1 MEREDFCWTKF
12 SHEHVTTI
20 SRIEAIRKIIDQEV
34 GLESCQPGITE
45 IEKRYDDL
53 YHDYI
58 DGKLKHRE
66 LYDLAQTL
74 DLDTD
79 AFFGKVRH
87 AWILANEPTF
97 VALNKR
103 AQKLTSFDEVQET
116 FEKFATD
123 EAMLNLKVGLS
134 EEQID
139 EERQKIQEQLN
150 AYRNMVFSYIMVTDD
165 WNEDFIKA
173 IRSIIDSDLVD
184 PYTINM
190 IVSAVSLSCSVFMDP
205 LKIGLLL
212 RLVKSADSCSVRERA
227 FVGFVFSVISNPA
240 ESDACWQAAAST
252 VIDDDFLAACVDL
265 QRQMRLCLTSKKDSK
280 EMMHSVVKTMFSTLT
295 HDLTEKLKDMGKVE
309 LDEFTVDGEDPDED
323 IQGAFNYML
332 NSEDIG
338 VDVYY
343 HQFAN
348 QKCFGH
354 FHSLYNWFVPFY
366 VRNSTLKSVR
376 VAMNQHR
383 NFVNNLLNGASMC
396 DTDLYS
402 VILSLNTT
410 SGEFIKA
417 LDADPEHLMLG
428 HDSYDAEEGE
438 EENEQNAEESVEE
451 ESDSAEAKDSEKVRL
466 LDSVMEREEDL
477 SEEEK
482 KKLAVRIRHRYVQD
496 LFRFYTLSPMRGTFE
511 NPFEM
516 QMKIPF
522 MTTGLFA
529 KPEYDKYR
537 LSLARF
543 SAKRGDYAFVSKI
556 LRNLEKYTDEEHM
569 MLALAYKSEE
579 KYDEALEHLY
589 VIKNTSPTY
598 KAATEL
604 KLEIEEEIKDPAA
617 LITLNCLIKEES
629 DESKQFKLKLKK
641 TDLLLK
647 LHHYKEA
654 LEWAFQMDEQ
664 YPKEEQVECRL
675 AFSLLFSESEG
686 DKNIDHAMALI
697 EPYLQNSD
705 DNEIRDIL
713 NSDMT
718 DMDKD
723 EKERMFMKML
733 SAMVSKVSKPQ
744 DHRWESMKFFYYGL
758 CVLVKKGGT
767 AAIRFLNEASG
778 HAAFSPKEDIDAL
791 GLLEMGDWLDNR
803 GIAPIELE
811 FITKK
816 VFEERKN
823 NKDGGE

>member
-1 MEREDFCWTKF
+1 MKREDFCWTKF

-34 GLESCQPGITE
+34 GLESCQPGIAE

-66 LYDLAQTL
+66 LYNLAQTL

-79 AFFGKVRH
+79 NFFGKVRH

-103 AQKLTSFDEVQET
+103 ALKLTSFDEVQET

-123 EAMLNLKVGLS
+123 EAMLNLKVGFS

-165 WNEDFIKA
+165 WNEDFILA

-190 IVSAVSLSCSVFMDP
+190 IVSAVSLSCSVFMVP
-205 LKIGLLL
+205 EKIGLLL
-212 RLVKSADSCSVRERA
+212 RLFKSAGSCSVRERA
-227 FVGFVFSVISNPA
+227 FVGFVFSVITNPA
-240 ESDACWQAAAST
+240 ESDACWRAAAAT
-252 VIDDDFLAACVDL
+252 VTDDVLLAACVDL

-280 EMMHSVVKTMFSTLT
+280 EMMHSVVKTMFSTFT
-295 HDLTEKLKDMGKVE
+295 QDLAEKLKDRGKVG
-309 LDEFTVDGEDPDED
+309 LDEFTADGEDSEEA

-376 VAMNQHR
+376 GVMNQHR
-383 NFVNNLLNGASMC
+383 NFVNNLLKGASMC

-402 VILSLNTT
+402 VILSLNNT
-410 SGEFIKA
+410 SKEFIKS
-417 LDADPEHLMLG
+417 LDVAPENMVSG
-428 HDSYDAEEGE
+428 PVFYDEEDE
-438 EENEQNAEESVEE
+438 VEKEQNTEESVEDE
-451 ESDSAEAKDSEKVRL
+451 TDSTEAKDSENVTL
-466 LDSVMEREEDL
+466 LDSVMEHEENL
-477 SEEEK
+477 SEEK
-482 KKLAVRIRHRYVQD
+482 KKKRAIRVRHRYVQD
-496 LFRFYTLSPMRGTFE
+496 LYRFYTLSPMRKAFD
-511 NPFEM
+511 NPFEV
-516 QMKIPF
+516 QKEIPF

-543 SAKRGDYAFVSKI
+543 SAKRGDFAFVSRI
-556 LRNLEKYTDEEHM
+556 LRNLSQYTEEEQM
-569 MLALAYKSEE
+569 MLALAYYSE
-579 KYDEALEHLY
+579 KNYSDALDY
-589 VIKNTSPTY
+589 VCDILEVNSKY
-598 KAATEL
+598 KAAYEL
-604 KLEIEEEIKDPAA
+604 KLKIEEKCEDENAFSTLDEIIKLETDKD
-617 LITLNCLIKEES
+617 
-629 DESKQFKLKLKK
+629 KQFKLQLKK
-641 TDLLLK
+641 IDLSLK
-647 LHHYKEA
+647 FHRFNEA
-654 LEWAFQMDEQ
+654 LQLAFLLDEQ
-664 YPKEEQVECRL
+664 HPKEEQIECRL
-675 AFSLLFSESEG
+675 AFSLLFTDSEG
-686 DKNIDHAMALI
+686 DKNIDRAMALI
-697 EPYLQNSD
+697 EPYIQKCQEDEMKKLLQAD
-705 DNEIRDIL
+705 LKDI
-713 NSDMT
+713 DQ
-718 DMDKD
+718 
-723 EKERMFMKML
+723 EHVEQMFMKML
-733 SAMVSKVSKPQ
+733 STMMKKVSHSV
-744 DHRWESMKFFYYGL
+744 DHRWESMKYFYYGL
-758 CVLVKKGGT
+758 CILVKEGGAVAVSYFDE
-767 AAIRFLNEASG
+767 AANY
-778 HAAFSPKEDIDAL
+778 AACFGGDVDEY
-791 GLLEMGDWLDNR
+791 GLLEMGEWLDKR

-811 FITKK
+811 FMTKK
-816 VFEERKN
+816 VTEERKN

>member
-1 MEREDFCWTKF
+1 MKREDFSWTKF
-12 SHEHVTTI
+12 SHENVTTI

-34 GLESCQPGITE
+34 GLESCQPGIAE

-227 FVGFVFSVISNPA
+227 FVGFVFSVITNPA

-252 VIDDDFLAACVDL
+252 VLDDDFLAACVDL

-309 LDEFTVDGEDPDED
+309 LDESTVDGEDPDED

-417 LDADPEHLMLG
+417 LDADPEHLMPG

-496 LFRFYTLSPMRGTFE
+496 LFRFYTLSPMRGTFD

-543 SAKRGDYAFVSKI
+543 SAKRGDFAFVSRI
-556 LRNLEKYTDEEHM
+556 LRNLSQYTEEEQM
-569 MLALAYKSEE
+569 MLALAYYSE
-579 KYDEALEHLY
+579 KNFSDALNY
-589 VIKNTSPTY
+589 VCDVLEVNSKY
-598 KAATEL
+598 KAAYEL
-604 KLEIEEEIKDPAA
+604 KLKIEEKCEDENAFS
-617 LITLNCLIKEES
+617 TLNEIIKLET
-629 DESKQFKLKLKK
+629 DKDKQFKLQLKK
-641 TDLLLK
+641 IDLALK
-647 LHHYKEA
+647 FHRFNEA
-654 LEWAFQMDEQ
+654 LQLAFLLDEQ
-664 YPKEEQVECRL
+664 YPKEEQIECRL
-675 AFSLLFSESEG
+675 AFSLLFTDSEG
-686 DKNIDHAMALI
+686 DKNIDRAMALI
-697 EPYLQNSD
+697 EPYIQKCQEDDMKKLLQAD
-705 DNEIRDIL
+705 L
-713 NSDMT
+713 K
-718 DMDKD
+718 DMDQ
-723 EKERMFMKML
+723 EHVEQMFMKML
-733 SAMVSKVSKPQ
+733 SAMMKKVSRSVDQ
-744 DHRWESMKFFYYGL
+744 RWESLKYFYYGL
-758 CVLVKKGGT
+758 CILVKEGGAVAVSYFDE
-767 AAIRFLNEASG
+767 AANY
-778 HAAFSPKEDIDAL
+778 AACFREDMDEY
-791 GLLEMGDWLDNR
+791 GLLEMGEWFDKR

-811 FITKK
+811 FMEKK
-816 VFEERKN
+816 VTEERKN
-823 NKDGGE
+823 NKDGGK

>member
-1 MEREDFCWTKF
+1 MKREDFCWTKF

-34 GLESCQPGITE
+34 GLESCQPGIAE

-66 LYDLAQTL
+66 LYNLAQTL

-79 AFFGKVRH
+79 NFFGKVRH

-103 AQKLTSFDEVQET
+103 ALKLTSFDEVQET

-123 EAMLNLKVGLS
+123 EAMLNLKVGFS

-165 WNEDFIKA
+165 WNEDFILA

-190 IVSAVSLSCSVFMDP
+190 IVSAVSLSCSVFMVP
-205 LKIGLLL
+205 EKIGLLL
-212 RLVKSADSCSVRERA
+212 RLFKSAGSCSVRERA
-227 FVGFVFSVISNPA
+227 FVGFVFSVITNPA
-240 ESDACWQAAAST
+240 ESDACWRAAAAT
-252 VIDDDFLAACVDL
+252 VTDDVLLAACVDL

-280 EMMHSVVKTMFSTLT
+280 EMMHSVVKTMFSTFT
-295 HDLTEKLKDMGKVE
+295 QDLAEKLKDRGKVG
-309 LDEFTVDGEDPDED
+309 LDEFTADGEDPEEA

-376 VAMNQHR
+376 GVMNQHR
-383 NFVNNLLNGASMC
+383 NFVNNLLKGASMC

-402 VILSLNTT
+402 VILSLNNT
-410 SGEFIKA
+410 SKEFIKS
-417 LDADPEHLMLG
+417 LDVAPENMVSG
-428 HDSYDAEEGE
+428 PVFYDEEDE
-438 EENEQNAEESVEE
+438 VEKVQNTEESVEDE
-451 ESDSAEAKDSEKVRL
+451 TDSTEAKDSENVTL
-466 LDSVMEREEDL
+466 LDSVMEHEENL
-477 SEEEK
+477 SEEK
-482 KKLAVRIRHRYVQD
+482 KKKRAIRVRHRYVQD
-496 LFRFYTLSPMRGTFE
+496 LYRFYTLSPMRKAFD
-511 NPFEM
+511 NPFEV
-516 QMKIPF
+516 QKEIPF

-543 SAKRGDYAFVSKI
+543 SAKRGDFAFVSRI
-556 LRNLEKYTDEEHM
+556 LRNLSQYTEEEQM
-569 MLALAYKSEE
+569 MLALAYYSE
-579 KYDEALEHLY
+579 KNYSDALDY
-589 VIKNTSPTY
+589 VCDILEVNSKY
-598 KAATEL
+598 KAAYEL
-604 KLEIEEEIKDPAA
+604 KLKIEEKCEDENAFSTLDEIIKLETDKD
-617 LITLNCLIKEES
+617 
-629 DESKQFKLKLKK
+629 KQFKLQLKK
-641 TDLLLK
+641 IDLSLK
-647 LHHYKEA
+647 FHRFNEA
-654 LEWAFQMDEQ
+654 LQLAFLLDEQ
-664 YPKEEQVECRL
+664 HPKEEQIECRL
-675 AFSLLFSESEG
+675 AFSLLFTDSEG
-686 DKNIDHAMALI
+686 DKNIDRAMALI
-697 EPYLQNSD
+697 EPYIQKCQEDEMKKLLQAD
-705 DNEIRDIL
+705 LKDI
-713 NSDMT
+713 DQ
-718 DMDKD
+718 
-723 EKERMFMKML
+723 EHVEQMFMKML
-733 SAMVSKVSKPQ
+733 STMMKKVSHSV
-744 DHRWESMKFFYYGL
+744 DHRWESMKYFYYGL
-758 CVLVKKGGT
+758 CILVKEGGAVAVSYFDE
-767 AAIRFLNEASG
+767 AANY
-778 HAAFSPKEDIDAL
+778 AACFGGDVDEY
-791 GLLEMGDWLDNR
+791 GLLEMGEWLDKR

-811 FITKK
+811 FMTKK
-816 VFEERKN
+816 VTEERKN

>member
-1 MEREDFCWTKF
+1 MKREDFCWTKF

-34 GLESCQPGITE
+34 GLESCQPGIAE

-66 LYDLAQTL
+66 LYNLAQTL

-79 AFFGKVRH
+79 NFFGKVRH

-103 AQKLTSFDEVQET
+103 ALKLTSFDEVQET

-123 EAMLNLKVGLS
+123 EAMLNLKVGFS

-165 WNEDFIKA
+165 WNEDFILA

-190 IVSAVSLSCSVFMDP
+190 IVSAVSLSCSVFMVP
-205 LKIGLLL
+205 EKIGLLL
-212 RLVKSADSCSVRERA
+212 RLFKSAGSCSVRERA
-227 FVGFVFSVISNPA
+227 FVGFVFSVITNPA
-240 ESDACWQAAAST
+240 ESDACWRAAAAT
-252 VIDDDFLAACVDL
+252 VTDDVLLAACVDL

-280 EMMHSVVKTMFSTLT
+280 EMMHSVVKTMFSTFT
-295 HDLTEKLKDMGKVE
+295 QDLAEKLKDRGKVG
-309 LDEFTVDGEDPDED
+309 LDEFTADGEDPEEA

-376 VAMNQHR
+376 GVMNRHR
-383 NFVNNLLNGASMC
+383 NFVNNLLKGASMC

-402 VILSLNTT
+402 VILSLNNT
-410 SGEFIKA
+410 SKEFIKS
-417 LDADPEHLMLG
+417 LDVAPENMVSG
-428 HDSYDAEEGE
+428 PVFYDEEDE
-438 EENEQNAEESVEE
+438 VEKEQNTEESVEDE
-451 ESDSAEAKDSEKVRL
+451 TDSTEAKDSENVTL
-466 LDSVMEREEDL
+466 LDSVMEHEENL
-477 SEEEK
+477 SEEK
-482 KKLAVRIRHRYVQD
+482 KKKRAIRVRHRYVQD
-496 LFRFYTLSPMRGTFE
+496 LYRFYTLSPMRKAFD
-511 NPFEM
+511 NPFEV
-516 QMKIPF
+516 QKEIPF

-543 SAKRGDYAFVSKI
+543 SAKRGDFAFVSRI
-556 LRNLEKYTDEEHM
+556 LRNLSQYTEEEQM
-569 MLALAYKSEE
+569 MLALAYYSE
-579 KYDEALEHLY
+579 KNYSDALDY
-589 VIKNTSPTY
+589 VCDILEVNSKY
-598 KAATEL
+598 KAAYEL
-604 KLEIEEEIKDPAA
+604 KLKIEEKCEDENAFSTLDEIIKLETDKD
-617 LITLNCLIKEES
+617 
-629 DESKQFKLKLKK
+629 KQFKLQLKK
-641 TDLLLK
+641 IDLSLK
-647 LHHYKEA
+647 FHRFNEA
-654 LEWAFQMDEQ
+654 LQLAFLLDEQ
-664 YPKEEQVECRL
+664 HPKEEQIECRL
-675 AFSLLFSESEG
+675 AFSLLFTDSEG
-686 DKNIDHAMALI
+686 DKNIDRAMALI
-697 EPYLQNSD
+697 EPYIQKCQEDEMKKLLQAD
-705 DNEIRDIL
+705 LKDI
-713 NSDMT
+713 DQ
-718 DMDKD
+718 
-723 EKERMFMKML
+723 EHVEQMFMKML
-733 SAMVSKVSKPQ
+733 STMMKKVSHSV
-744 DHRWESMKFFYYGL
+744 DHRWESMKYFYYGL
-758 CVLVKKGGT
+758 CILVKEGGAVAVSYFDE
-767 AAIRFLNEASG
+767 AANY
-778 HAAFSPKEDIDAL
+778 AACFGGDVDEY
-791 GLLEMGDWLDNR
+791 GLLEMGEWLDKR

-811 FITKK
+811 FMTKK
-816 VFEERKN
+816 VTEERKN

>member
-1 MEREDFCWTKF
+1 MKREDFCWTKF

-34 GLESCQPGITE
+34 GLESCQPGIAE

-66 LYDLAQTL
+66 LYNLAQTL

-79 AFFGKVRH
+79 NFFGKVRH

-103 AQKLTSFDEVQET
+103 ALKLTSFDEVQET

-123 EAMLNLKVGLS
+123 EAMLNLKVGFS

-165 WNEDFIKA
+165 WNEDFILA

-190 IVSAVSLSCSVFMDP
+190 IVSAVSLSCSVFMVP
-205 LKIGLLL
+205 EKIGLLL
-212 RLVKSADSCSVRERA
+212 RLFKSAGSCSVRERA
-227 FVGFVFSVISNPA
+227 FVGFVFSVITNPA
-240 ESDACWQAAAST
+240 ESDACWRAAAAT
-252 VIDDDFLAACVDL
+252 VTDDVLLAACVDL

-280 EMMHSVVKTMFSTLT
+280 EMMHSVVKTMFSTFT
-295 HDLTEKLKDMGKVE
+295 QDLAEKLKDRGKVG
-309 LDEFTVDGEDPDED
+309 LDEFTADGEDPEEA

-376 VAMNQHR
+376 GVMNQHR
-383 NFVNNLLNGASMC
+383 NFVNNLLKGASMC

-402 VILSLNTT
+402 VILSLNNT
-410 SGEFIKA
+410 SKEFIKS
-417 LDADPEHLMLG
+417 LDVAPENMVSG
-428 HDSYDAEEGE
+428 PVFYDEEDE
-438 EENEQNAEESVEE
+438 VEKEQNTEESVEDE
-451 ESDSAEAKDSEKVRL
+451 TDSTEAKDSENVTL
-466 LDSVMEREEDL
+466 LDSVMEHEENL
-477 SEEEK
+477 SEEK
-482 KKLAVRIRHRYVQD
+482 KKKRAIRVRHRYVQD
-496 LFRFYTLSPMRGTFE
+496 LYRFYTLSPMRKAFD
-511 NPFEM
+511 NPFEV
-516 QMKIPF
+516 QKEIPF
-522 MTTGLFA
+522 MTMGLFA

-543 SAKRGDYAFVSKI
+543 SAKRGDFAFVSRI
-556 LRNLEKYTDEEHM
+556 LRNLSQYTEEEQM
-569 MLALAYKSEE
+569 MLALAYYSE
-579 KYDEALEHLY
+579 KNYSDALDY
-589 VIKNTSPTY
+589 VCDILEVNSKY
-598 KAATEL
+598 KAAYEL
-604 KLEIEEEIKDPAA
+604 KLKIEEKCEDENAFSTLDEIIKLETDKD
-617 LITLNCLIKEES
+617 
-629 DESKQFKLKLKK
+629 KQFKLQLKK
-641 TDLLLK
+641 IDLSLK
-647 LHHYKEA
+647 FHRFNEA
-654 LEWAFQMDEQ
+654 LQLAFLLDEQ
-664 YPKEEQVECRL
+664 HPKEEQIECRL
-675 AFSLLFSESEG
+675 AFSLLFTDSEG
-686 DKNIDHAMALI
+686 DKNIDRAMALI
-697 EPYLQNSD
+697 EPYIQKCQEDEMKKLLQAD
-705 DNEIRDIL
+705 LKDI
-713 NSDMT
+713 DQ
-718 DMDKD
+718 
-723 EKERMFMKML
+723 EHVEQMFMKML
-733 SAMVSKVSKPQ
+733 STMMKKVSHSV
-744 DHRWESMKFFYYGL
+744 DHRWESMKYFYYGL
-758 CVLVKKGGT
+758 CILVKEGGAVAVSYFDE
-767 AAIRFLNEASG
+767 AANY
-778 HAAFSPKEDIDAL
+778 AACFGGDVDEY
-791 GLLEMGDWLDNR
+791 GLLEMGEWLDKR

-811 FITKK
+811 FMTKK
-816 VFEERKN
+816 VTEERKN

>member
-1 MEREDFCWTKF
+1 MKREDFCWTKF

-34 GLESCQPGITE
+34 GLESCQPGIAE

-66 LYDLAQTL
+66 LYNLAQTL

-79 AFFGKVRH
+79 NFFGKVRH

-103 AQKLTSFDEVQET
+103 ALKLTSFDEVQET

-123 EAMLNLKVGLS
+123 EAMLNLKVGFS

-165 WNEDFIKA
+165 WNEDFILA

-190 IVSAVSLSCSVFMDP
+190 IVSAVSLSCSVFMVP
-205 LKIGLLL
+205 EKIGLLL
-212 RLVKSADSCSVRERA
+212 RLFKSAGSCSVRERA
-227 FVGFVFSVISNPA
+227 FVGFVFSVITNPA
-240 ESDACWQAAAST
+240 ESDACWRAAAAT
-252 VIDDDFLAACVDL
+252 VTDDVLLAACVDL

-280 EMMHSVVKTMFSTLT
+280 EMMHSVVKTMFSTFT
-295 HDLTEKLKDMGKVE
+295 QDLAEKLKDMGKVG
-309 LDEFTVDGEDPDED
+309 LDEFTADGEDPEEA

-376 VAMNQHR
+376 GVMNQHR
-383 NFVNNLLNGASMC
+383 NFVNNLLKGASMC

-402 VILSLNTT
+402 VILSLNNT
-410 SGEFIKA
+410 SKEFIKS
-417 LDADPEHLMLG
+417 LDVAPENMVSG
-428 HDSYDAEEGE
+428 PVFYDEEDE
-438 EENEQNAEESVEE
+438 VEKEQNTEESVEDE
-451 ESDSAEAKDSEKVRL
+451 TDSTEAKDSENVTL
-466 LDSVMEREEDL
+466 LDSVMEHEENL
-477 SEEEK
+477 SEEK
-482 KKLAVRIRHRYVQD
+482 KKKRAIRVRHRYVQD
-496 LFRFYTLSPMRGTFE
+496 LYRFYTLSPMRKAFD
-511 NPFEM
+511 NPFEV
-516 QMKIPF
+516 QKEIPF

-543 SAKRGDYAFVSKI
+543 SAKRGDFAFVSRI
-556 LRNLEKYTDEEHM
+556 LRNLSQYTEEEQM
-569 MLALAYKSEE
+569 MLALAYYSE
-579 KYDEALEHLY
+579 KNYSDALDY
-589 VIKNTSPTY
+589 VCDILEVNSKY
-598 KAATEL
+598 KAAYEL
-604 KLEIEEEIKDPAA
+604 KLKIEEKCEDENAFSTLDEIIKLETDKD
-617 LITLNCLIKEES
+617 
-629 DESKQFKLKLKK
+629 KQFKLQLKK
-641 TDLLLK
+641 IDLSLK
-647 LHHYKEA
+647 FHRFNEA
-654 LEWAFQMDEQ
+654 LQLAFLLDEQ
-664 YPKEEQVECRL
+664 HPKEEQIECRL
-675 AFSLLFSESEG
+675 AFSLLFTDSEG
-686 DKNIDHAMALI
+686 DKNIDRAMALI
-697 EPYLQNSD
+697 EPYIQKCQEDEMKKLLQAD
-705 DNEIRDIL
+705 LKDI
-713 NSDMT
+713 DQ
-718 DMDKD
+718 
-723 EKERMFMKML
+723 EHVEQMFMKML
-733 SAMVSKVSKPQ
+733 STMMKKVSHSV
-744 DHRWESMKFFYYGL
+744 DHRWESMKYFYYGL
-758 CVLVKKGGT
+758 CILVKEGGAVAVSYFDE
-767 AAIRFLNEASG
+767 AANY
-778 HAAFSPKEDIDAL
+778 AACFGGDVDEY
-791 GLLEMGDWLDNR
+791 GLLEMGEWLDKR

-811 FITKK
+811 FMTKK
-816 VFEERKN
+816 VTEERKN

>member
-1 MEREDFCWTKF
+1 MKREDFCWTKF

-34 GLESCQPGITE
+34 GLESCQPGIAE

-66 LYDLAQTL
+66 LYNLAQTL

-79 AFFGKVRH
+79 NFFGKVRH

-103 AQKLTSFDEVQET
+103 ALKLTSFDEVQET

-123 EAMLNLKVGLS
+123 EAMLNLKVGFS

-165 WNEDFIKA
+165 WNEDFILA

-190 IVSAVSLSCSVFMDP
+190 IVSAVSLSCSVFMVP
-205 LKIGLLL
+205 EKIGLLL
-212 RLVKSADSCSVRERA
+212 RLFKSAGSCSVRERA
-227 FVGFVFSVISNPA
+227 FVGFVFSVITNPA
-240 ESDACWQAAAST
+240 ESDACWRAAAAT
-252 VIDDDFLAACVDL
+252 VTDDVLLAACVDL

-280 EMMHSVVKTMFSTLT
+280 EMMHSVVKTMFSTFT
-295 HDLTEKLKDMGKVE
+295 QDLAEKLKDRGKVG
-309 LDEFTVDGEDPDED
+309 LDEFTADGEDPEEA

-376 VAMNQHR
+376 GVMNQHR
-383 NFVNNLLNGASMC
+383 NFVNNLLKGASMC

-402 VILSLNTT
+402 VILSLNNT
-410 SGEFIKA
+410 SKEFIKS
-417 LDADPEHLMLG
+417 LDVAPENMVSG
-428 HDSYDAEEGE
+428 PVFYDEEDE
-438 EENEQNAEESVEE
+438 VEKEQNTEESVEDE
-451 ESDSAEAKDSEKVRL
+451 TDSTEAKDSENVTL
-466 LDSVMEREEDL
+466 LDSVMEHEENL
-477 SEEEK
+477 SEEK
-482 KKLAVRIRHRYVQD
+482 KKKRAIRVRHRYVQD
-496 LFRFYTLSPMRGTFE
+496 LYRFYTLSPMRKAFD
-511 NPFEM
+511 NPFEV
-516 QMKIPF
+516 QKEIPF

-543 SAKRGDYAFVSKI
+543 SAKRGDFAFVSRI
-556 LRNLEKYTDEEHM
+556 LRNLSQYTEEEQM
-569 MLALAYKSEE
+569 MLALAYYSE
-579 KYDEALEHLY
+579 KNYSDALDY
-589 VIKNTSPTY
+589 VCDILEVNSKY
-598 KAATEL
+598 KAAYEL
-604 KLEIEEEIKDPAA
+604 KLKIEEKCEDENAFSTLDEIIKLETDKD
-617 LITLNCLIKEES
+617 
-629 DESKQFKLKLKK
+629 KQFKLQLKK
-641 TDLLLK
+641 IDLSLK
-647 LHHYKEA
+647 FHRFNEA
-654 LEWAFQMDEQ
+654 LQLAFLLDDQH
-664 YPKEEQVECRL
+664 PKEEQIECRL
-675 AFSLLFSESEG
+675 AFSLLFTDSEG
-686 DKNIDHAMALI
+686 DKNIDRAMALI
-697 EPYLQNSD
+697 EPYIQKCQEDEMKKLLQAD
-705 DNEIRDIL
+705 LKDI
-713 NSDMT
+713 DQ
-718 DMDKD
+718 
-723 EKERMFMKML
+723 EHVEQMFMKML
-733 SAMVSKVSKPQ
+733 STMMKKVSHSV
-744 DHRWESMKFFYYGL
+744 DHRWESMKYFYYGL
-758 CVLVKKGGT
+758 CILVKEGGAVAVSYFDE
-767 AAIRFLNEASG
+767 AANY
-778 HAAFSPKEDIDAL
+778 AACFGGDVDEY
-791 GLLEMGDWLDNR
+791 GLLEMGEWLDKR

-811 FITKK
+811 FMTKK
-816 VFEERKN
+816 VTEERKN

>member
-1 MEREDFCWTKF
+1 MKREDFCWTKF

-34 GLESCQPGITE
+34 GLESCQPGIAE

-66 LYDLAQTL
+66 LYNLAQTL

-79 AFFGKVRH
+79 NFFGKVRH

-103 AQKLTSFDEVQET
+103 ALKLTSFDEVQET

-123 EAMLNLKVGLS
+123 EAMLNLKVGFS

-165 WNEDFIKA
+165 WNEDFILA

-190 IVSAVSLSCSVFMDP
+190 IVSAVSLSCSVFMVP
-205 LKIGLLL
+205 EKIGLLL
-212 RLVKSADSCSVRERA
+212 RLFKFAGSCSVRERA
-227 FVGFVFSVISNPA
+227 FVGFVFSVITNPA
-240 ESDACWQAAAST
+240 ESDACWRAAAAT
-252 VIDDDFLAACVDL
+252 VTDDVLLAACVDL

-280 EMMHSVVKTMFSTLT
+280 EMMHSVVKTMFSTFT
-295 HDLTEKLKDMGKVE
+295 QDLAEKLKDRGKVG
-309 LDEFTVDGEDPDED
+309 LDEFTADGEDPEEA

-376 VAMNQHR
+376 GVMNQHR
-383 NFVNNLLNGASMC
+383 NFVNNLLKGASMC

-402 VILSLNTT
+402 VILSLNNT
-410 SGEFIKA
+410 SKEFIKS
-417 LDADPEHLMLG
+417 LDVAPENMVSG
-428 HDSYDAEEGE
+428 PVFYDEEDE
-438 EENEQNAEESVEE
+438 VEKEQNTEESVEDE
-451 ESDSAEAKDSEKVRL
+451 TDSTEAKDSENVTL
-466 LDSVMEREEDL
+466 LDSVMEHEENL
-477 SEEEK
+477 SEEK
-482 KKLAVRIRHRYVQD
+482 KKKRAIRVRHRYVQD
-496 LFRFYTLSPMRGTFE
+496 LYRFYTLSPMRKAFD
-511 NPFEM
+511 NPFEV
-516 QMKIPF
+516 QKEIPF

-543 SAKRGDYAFVSKI
+543 SAKRGDFAFVSRI
-556 LRNLEKYTDEEHM
+556 LRNLSQYTEEEQM
-569 MLALAYKSEE
+569 MLALAYYSE
-579 KYDEALEHLY
+579 KNYSDALDY
-589 VIKNTSPTY
+589 VCDILEVNSKY
-598 KAATEL
+598 KAAYEL
-604 KLEIEEEIKDPAA
+604 KLKIEEKCEDENAFSTLDEIIKLETDKD
-617 LITLNCLIKEES
+617 
-629 DESKQFKLKLKK
+629 KQFKLQLKK
-641 TDLLLK
+641 IDLSLK
-647 LHHYKEA
+647 FHRFNEA
-654 LEWAFQMDEQ
+654 LQLAFLLDEQ
-664 YPKEEQVECRL
+664 HPKEEQIECRL
-675 AFSLLFSESEG
+675 AFSLLFTDSEG
-686 DKNIDHAMALI
+686 DKNIDRAMALI
-697 EPYLQNSD
+697 EPYIQKCQEDEMKKLLQAD
-705 DNEIRDIL
+705 LKDI
-713 NSDMT
+713 DQ
-718 DMDKD
+718 
-723 EKERMFMKML
+723 EHVEQMFMKML
-733 SAMVSKVSKPQ
+733 STMMKKVSHSV
-744 DHRWESMKFFYYGL
+744 DHRWESMKYFYYGL
-758 CVLVKKGGT
+758 CILVKEGGAVAVSYFDE
-767 AAIRFLNEASG
+767 AANY
-778 HAAFSPKEDIDAL
+778 AACFGGDVDEY
-791 GLLEMGDWLDNR
+791 GLLEMGEWLDKR
-803 GIAPIELE
+803 GIASIELE
-811 FITKK
+811 FMTKK
-816 VFEERKN
+816 VTEERKN

>member
-1 MEREDFCWTKF
+1 MKREDFCWTKF

-34 GLESCQPGITE
+34 GLESCQPGIAE

-66 LYDLAQTL
+66 LYNLAQTL

-79 AFFGKVRH
+79 NFFGKVRH

-103 AQKLTSFDEVQET
+103 ALKLTSFDEVQET

-123 EAMLNLKVGLS
+123 EAMLNLKVGFS

-165 WNEDFIKA
+165 WNEDFILA

-190 IVSAVSLSCSVFMDP
+190 IVSAVSLSCSVFMVP
-205 LKIGLLL
+205 EKIGLLL
-212 RLVKSADSCSVRERA
+212 RLFKSAGSCSVRERA
-227 FVGFVFSVISNPA
+227 FVGFVFSVITNPA
-240 ESDACWQAAAST
+240 ESDACWRAAAAT
-252 VIDDDFLAACVDL
+252 VTYDVLLAACVDL

-280 EMMHSVVKTMFSTLT
+280 EMMHSVVKTMFSTFT
-295 HDLTEKLKDMGKVE
+295 QDLAEKLKDRGKVG
-309 LDEFTVDGEDPDED
+309 LDEFTADGEDPEEA

-376 VAMNQHR
+376 GVMNQHR
-383 NFVNNLLNGASMC
+383 NFVNNLLKGASMC

-402 VILSLNTT
+402 VILSLNNT
-410 SGEFIKA
+410 SKEFIKS
-417 LDADPEHLMLG
+417 LDVAPENMVSG
-428 HDSYDAEEGE
+428 PVFYDEEDE
-438 EENEQNAEESVEE
+438 VEKEQNTEESVEDE
-451 ESDSAEAKDSEKVRL
+451 TDSTEAKDSENVTL
-466 LDSVMEREEDL
+466 LDSVMEHEENL
-477 SEEEK
+477 SEEK
-482 KKLAVRIRHRYVQD
+482 KKKRAIRVRHRYVQD
-496 LFRFYTLSPMRGTFE
+496 LYRFYTLSPMRKAFD
-511 NPFEM
+511 NPFEV
-516 QMKIPF
+516 QKEIPF

-543 SAKRGDYAFVSKI
+543 SAKRGDFAFVSRI
-556 LRNLEKYTDEEHM
+556 LRNLSQYTEEEQM
-569 MLALAYKSEE
+569 MLALAYYSE
-579 KYDEALEHLY
+579 KNYSDALDY
-589 VIKNTSPTY
+589 VCDILEVNSKY
-598 KAATEL
+598 KAAYEL
-604 KLEIEEEIKDPAA
+604 KLKIEEKCEDENAFSTLDEIIKLETDKD
-617 LITLNCLIKEES
+617 
-629 DESKQFKLKLKK
+629 KQFKLQLKK
-641 TDLLLK
+641 IDLSLK
-647 LHHYKEA
+647 FHRFNEA
-654 LEWAFQMDEQ
+654 LQLAFLLDEQ
-664 YPKEEQVECRL
+664 HPKEEQIECRL
-675 AFSLLFSESEG
+675 AFSLLFTDSEG
-686 DKNIDHAMALI
+686 DKNIDRAMALI
-697 EPYLQNSD
+697 EPYIQKCQEDEMKKLLQAD
-705 DNEIRDIL
+705 LKDI
-713 NSDMT
+713 DQ
-718 DMDKD
+718 
-723 EKERMFMKML
+723 EHVEQMFMKML
-733 SAMVSKVSKPQ
+733 STMMKKVSHSV
-744 DHRWESMKFFYYGL
+744 DHRWESMKYFYYGL
-758 CVLVKKGGT
+758 CILVKEGGAVAVSYFDE
-767 AAIRFLNEASG
+767 AANY
-778 HAAFSPKEDIDAL
+778 AACFGGDVDEY
-791 GLLEMGDWLDNR
+791 GLLEMGEWLDKR

-811 FITKK
+811 FMTKK
-816 VFEERKN
+816 VTEERKN

>member
-1 MEREDFCWTKF
+1 MKREDFCWTKF
-12 SHEHVTTI
+12 SHEYVTTI

-34 GLESCQPGITE
+34 GLESCQPGIAE

-66 LYDLAQTL
+66 LYNLAQTL

-79 AFFGKVRH
+79 NFFGKVRH

-103 AQKLTSFDEVQET
+103 ALKLTSFDEVQET

-123 EAMLNLKVGLS
+123 EAMLNLKVGFS

-165 WNEDFIKA
+165 WNEDFILA

-190 IVSAVSLSCSVFMDP
+190 IVSAVSLSCSVFMVP
-205 LKIGLLL
+205 EKIGLLL
-212 RLVKSADSCSVRERA
+212 RLFKSAGSCSVRERA
-227 FVGFVFSVISNPA
+227 FVGFVFSVITNPA
-240 ESDACWQAAAST
+240 ESDACWRAAAAT
-252 VIDDDFLAACVDL
+252 VTDDVLLAACVDL

-280 EMMHSVVKTMFSTLT
+280 EMMHSVVKTMFSTFT
-295 HDLTEKLKDMGKVE
+295 QDLAEKLKDRGKVG
-309 LDEFTVDGEDPDED
+309 LDEFTADGEDPEEA

-376 VAMNQHR
+376 GVMNQHR
-383 NFVNNLLNGASMC
+383 NFVNNLLKGASMC

-402 VILSLNTT
+402 VILSLNNT
-410 SGEFIKA
+410 SKEFIKS
-417 LDADPEHLMLG
+417 LDVAPENMVSG
-428 HDSYDAEEGE
+428 PVFYDEEDE
-438 EENEQNAEESVEE
+438 VEKEQNTEESVEDE
-451 ESDSAEAKDSEKVRL
+451 TDSTEAKDSENVTL
-466 LDSVMEREEDL
+466 LDSVMEHEENL
-477 SEEEK
+477 SEEK
-482 KKLAVRIRHRYVQD
+482 KKKRAIRVRHRYVQD
-496 LFRFYTLSPMRGTFE
+496 LYRFYTLSPMRKAFD
-511 NPFEM
+511 NPFEV
-516 QMKIPF
+516 QKEIPF
-522 MTTGLFA
+522 MATGLFA

-543 SAKRGDYAFVSKI
+543 SAKRGDFAFVSRI
-556 LRNLEKYTDEEHM
+556 LRNLSQYTEEEQM
-569 MLALAYKSEE
+569 MLALAYYSE
-579 KYDEALEHLY
+579 KNYSDALDY
-589 VIKNTSPTY
+589 VCDILEVNSKY
-598 KAATEL
+598 KAAYEL
-604 KLEIEEEIKDPAA
+604 KLKIEEKCEDENAFSTLDEIIKLETDKD
-617 LITLNCLIKEES
+617 
-629 DESKQFKLKLKK
+629 KQFKLQLKK
-641 TDLLLK
+641 IDLSLK
-647 LHHYKEA
+647 FHRFNEA
-654 LEWAFQMDEQ
+654 LQLAFLLDEQ
-664 YPKEEQVECRL
+664 HPKEEQIECRL
-675 AFSLLFSESEG
+675 AFSLLFTDSEG
-686 DKNIDHAMALI
+686 DKNIDRAMALI
-697 EPYLQNSD
+697 EPYIQKCQEDEMKKLLQAD
-705 DNEIRDIL
+705 LKDI
-713 NSDMT
+713 DQ
-718 DMDKD
+718 
-723 EKERMFMKML
+723 EHVEQMFMKML
-733 SAMVSKVSKPQ
+733 STMMKKVSHSV
-744 DHRWESMKFFYYGL
+744 DHRWESMKYFYYGL
-758 CVLVKKGGT
+758 CILVKEGGAVAVSYFDE
-767 AAIRFLNEASG
+767 AANY
-778 HAAFSPKEDIDAL
+778 AACFGGDVDEY
-791 GLLEMGDWLDNR
+791 GLLEMGEWLDKR

-811 FITKK
+811 FMTKK
-816 VFEERKN
+816 VTEERKN

>member
-1 MEREDFCWTKF
+1 MKREDFCWTKF

-34 GLESCQPGITE
+34 GLESCQPGIAE

-66 LYDLAQTL
+66 LYNLAQTL

-79 AFFGKVRH
+79 NFFGKVRH

-103 AQKLTSFDEVQET
+103 ALKLTSFDEVQET

-123 EAMLNLKVGLS
+123 EAMLNLKVGFS

-165 WNEDFIKA
+165 WNEDFILA

-190 IVSAVSLSCSVFMDP
+190 IVSAVSLSCSVFMVP
-205 LKIGLLL
+205 EKIGLLL
-212 RLVKSADSCSVRERA
+212 RLFKSAGSCSVRERA
-227 FVGFVFSVISNPA
+227 FVGFVFSVITNPA
-240 ESDACWQAAAST
+240 ESDACWRAAAAT
-252 VIDDDFLAACVDL
+252 VTDDVLLAACVDL

-280 EMMHSVVKTMFSTLT
+280 EMMHSVVKTMFSTFT
-295 HDLTEKLKDMGKVE
+295 QDLAEKLKDRGKVG
-309 LDEFTVDGEDPDED
+309 LDEFTADGEDPEEA

-376 VAMNQHR
+376 GLMNQHR
-383 NFVNNLLNGASMC
+383 NFVNNLLKGASMC

-402 VILSLNTT
+402 VILSLNNT
-410 SGEFIKA
+410 SKEFIKS
-417 LDADPEHLMLG
+417 LDVAPENMVSG
-428 HDSYDAEEGE
+428 PVFYDEEDE
-438 EENEQNAEESVEE
+438 VEKEQNTEESVEDE
-451 ESDSAEAKDSEKVRL
+451 TDSTEAKDSENVTL
-466 LDSVMEREEDL
+466 LDSVMEHEENL
-477 SEEEK
+477 SEEK
-482 KKLAVRIRHRYVQD
+482 KKKRAIRVRHRYVQD
-496 LFRFYTLSPMRGTFE
+496 LYRFYTLSPMRKAFD
-511 NPFEM
+511 NPFEV
-516 QMKIPF
+516 QKEIPF

-543 SAKRGDYAFVSKI
+543 SAKRGDFAFVSRI
-556 LRNLEKYTDEEHM
+556 LRNLSQYTEEEQM
-569 MLALAYKSEE
+569 MLALAYYSE
-579 KYDEALEHLY
+579 KNYSDALDY
-589 VIKNTSPTY
+589 VCDILEVNSKY
-598 KAATEL
+598 KAAYEL
-604 KLEIEEEIKDPAA
+604 KLKIEEKCEDENAFSTLDEIIKLETDKD
-617 LITLNCLIKEES
+617 
-629 DESKQFKLKLKK
+629 KQFKLQLKK
-641 TDLLLK
+641 IDLSLK
-647 LHHYKEA
+647 FHRFNEA
-654 LEWAFQMDEQ
+654 LQLAFLLDEQ
-664 YPKEEQVECRL
+664 HPKEEQIECRL
-675 AFSLLFSESEG
+675 AFSLLFTDSEG
-686 DKNIDHAMALI
+686 DKNIDRAMALI
-697 EPYLQNSD
+697 EPYIQKCQEDEMKKLLQAD
-705 DNEIRDIL
+705 L
-713 NSDMT
+713 
-718 DMDKD
+718 KD
-723 EKERMFMKML
+723 LDQEHVEQMFMKML
-733 SAMVSKVSKPQ
+733 STMMKKVSHSV
-744 DHRWESMKFFYYGL
+744 DHRWESMKYFYYGL
-758 CVLVKKGGT
+758 CILVKEGGAVAVSYFDE
-767 AAIRFLNEASG
+767 AANY
-778 HAAFSPKEDIDAL
+778 AACFGGDVDEY
-791 GLLEMGDWLDNR
+791 GLLEMGEWLDKR

-811 FITKK
+811 FMTKK
-816 VFEERKN
+816 VTEERKN

>member
-1 MEREDFCWTKF
+1 MKREDFSWTKF

-34 GLESCQPGITE
+34 GLESCQPGIAE

-66 LYDLAQTL
+66 LYNLAQTL

-79 AFFGKVRH
+79 NFFGKVRH

-103 AQKLTSFDEVQET
+103 ALKLTSFDEVQET

-123 EAMLNLKVGLS
+123 EAMLNLKVGFS

-165 WNEDFIKA
+165 WNEDFILA

-190 IVSAVSLSCSVFMDP
+190 IVSAVSLSCSVFMVP
-205 LKIGLLL
+205 EKIGLLL
-212 RLVKSADSCSVRERA
+212 RLFKSAGSCSVRERA
-227 FVGFVFSVISNPA
+227 FVGFVFSVITNPA
-240 ESDACWQAAAST
+240 ESDACWRAAAAT
-252 VIDDDFLAACVDL
+252 VTDDVLLAACVDL

-280 EMMHSVVKTMFSTLT
+280 EMMHSVVKTMFSTFT
-295 HDLTEKLKDMGKVE
+295 QDLAEKLKDRGKVG
-309 LDEFTVDGEDPDED
+309 LDEFTADGEDPEEA

-376 VAMNQHR
+376 GVMNQHR
-383 NFVNNLLNGASMC
+383 NFVNNLLKGASMC

-402 VILSLNTT
+402 VILSLNNT
-410 SGEFIKA
+410 SKEFIKS
-417 LDADPEHLMLG
+417 LDVAPENMVSG
-428 HDSYDAEEGE
+428 PVFYDEEDE
-438 EENEQNAEESVEE
+438 VEKEQNTEESVEDE
-451 ESDSAEAKDSEKVRL
+451 TDSTEAKDSENVTL
-466 LDSVMEREEDL
+466 LDSVMEHEENL
-477 SEEEK
+477 SEEK
-482 KKLAVRIRHRYVQD
+482 KKKRAIRVRHRYVQD
-496 LFRFYTLSPMRGTFE
+496 LYRFYTLSPMRKAFD
-511 NPFEM
+511 NPFEV
-516 QMKIPF
+516 QKEIPF

-543 SAKRGDYAFVSKI
+543 SAKRGDFAFVSRI
-556 LRNLEKYTDEEHM
+556 LRNLSQYTEEEQM
-569 MLALAYKSEE
+569 MLALAYYSE
-579 KYDEALEHLY
+579 KNYSDALDY
-589 VIKNTSPTY
+589 VCDILEVNSKY
-598 KAATEL
+598 KAAYEL
-604 KLEIEEEIKDPAA
+604 KLKIEEKCEDENAFSTLDEIIKLETDKD
-617 LITLNCLIKEES
+617 
-629 DESKQFKLKLKK
+629 KQFKLQLKK
-641 TDLLLK
+641 IDLSLK
-647 LHHYKEA
+647 FHRFNEA
-654 LEWAFQMDEQ
+654 LQLAFLLDEQ
-664 YPKEEQVECRL
+664 HPKEEQIECRL
-675 AFSLLFSESEG
+675 AFSLLFTDSEG
-686 DKNIDHAMALI
+686 DKNIDRAMALI
-697 EPYLQNSD
+697 EPYIQKCQEDEMKKLLQAD
-705 DNEIRDIL
+705 LKDI
-713 NSDMT
+713 DQ
-718 DMDKD
+718 
-723 EKERMFMKML
+723 EHVEQMFMKML
-733 SAMVSKVSKPQ
+733 STMMKKVSHSV
-744 DHRWESMKFFYYGL
+744 DHRWESMKYFYYGL
-758 CVLVKKGGT
+758 CILVKEGGAVAVSYFDE
-767 AAIRFLNEASG
+767 AANY
-778 HAAFSPKEDIDAL
+778 AACFGGDVDEY
-791 GLLEMGDWLDNR
+791 GLLEMGEWLDKR

-811 FITKK
+811 FMTKK
-816 VFEERKN
+816 VTEERKN

>member
-1 MEREDFCWTKF
+1 MKREDFCWTKF

-34 GLESCQPGITE
+34 GLESCQPGIAE

-66 LYDLAQTL
+66 LYNLAQTL

-79 AFFGKVRH
+79 NFLGKVRH

-103 AQKLTSFDEVQET
+103 ALKLTSFDEVQET

-123 EAMLNLKVGLS
+123 EAMLNLKVGFS

-165 WNEDFIKA
+165 WNEDFILA

-190 IVSAVSLSCSVFMDP
+190 IVSAVSLSCSVFMVP
-205 LKIGLLL
+205 EKIGLLL
-212 RLVKSADSCSVRERA
+212 RLFKSAGSCSVRERA
-227 FVGFVFSVISNPA
+227 FVGFVFSVITNPA
-240 ESDACWQAAAST
+240 ESDACWRAAAAT
-252 VIDDDFLAACVDL
+252 VTDDVLLAACVDL

-280 EMMHSVVKTMFSTLT
+280 EMMHSVVKTMFSTFT
-295 HDLTEKLKDMGKVE
+295 QDLAEKLKDRGKVG
-309 LDEFTVDGEDPDED
+309 LDEFTADGEDPEEA

-376 VAMNQHR
+376 GVMNQHR
-383 NFVNNLLNGASMC
+383 NFVNNLLKGASMC

-402 VILSLNTT
+402 VILSLNNT
-410 SGEFIKA
+410 SKEFIKS
-417 LDADPEHLMLG
+417 LDVAPENMVSG
-428 HDSYDAEEGE
+428 PVFYDEEDE
-438 EENEQNAEESVEE
+438 VEKEQNTEESVEDE
-451 ESDSAEAKDSEKVRL
+451 TDSTEAKDSENVTL
-466 LDSVMEREEDL
+466 LDSVMEHEENL
-477 SEEEK
+477 SEEK
-482 KKLAVRIRHRYVQD
+482 KKKRAIRVRHRYVQD
-496 LFRFYTLSPMRGTFE
+496 LYRFYTLSPMRKAFD
-511 NPFEM
+511 NPFEV
-516 QMKIPF
+516 QKEIPF

-543 SAKRGDYAFVSKI
+543 SAKRGDFAFVSRI
-556 LRNLEKYTDEEHM
+556 LRNLSQYTEEEQM
-569 MLALAYKSEE
+569 MLALAYYSE
-579 KYDEALEHLY
+579 KNYSDALDY
-589 VIKNTSPTY
+589 VCDILEVNSKY
-598 KAATEL
+598 KAAYEL
-604 KLEIEEEIKDPAA
+604 KLKIEEKCEDENAFSTLDEIIKLETDKD
-617 LITLNCLIKEES
+617 
-629 DESKQFKLKLKK
+629 KQFKLQLKK
-641 TDLLLK
+641 IDLSLK
-647 LHHYKEA
+647 FHRFNEA
-654 LEWAFQMDEQ
+654 LQLAFLLDEQ
-664 YPKEEQVECRL
+664 HPKEEQIECRL
-675 AFSLLFSESEG
+675 AFSLLFTDSEG
-686 DKNIDHAMALI
+686 DKNIDRAMALI
-697 EPYLQNSD
+697 EPYIQKCQEDEMKKLLQAD
-705 DNEIRDIL
+705 LKDI
-713 NSDMT
+713 DQ
-718 DMDKD
+718 
-723 EKERMFMKML
+723 EHVEQMFMKML
-733 SAMVSKVSKPQ
+733 STMMKKVSHSV
-744 DHRWESMKFFYYGL
+744 DHRWESMKYLYYGL
-758 CVLVKKGGT
+758 CILVKEGGAVAVSYFDE
-767 AAIRFLNEASG
+767 AANY
-778 HAAFSPKEDIDAL
+778 AACFGGDVDEY
-791 GLLEMGDWLDNR
+791 GLLEMGEWLDKR

-811 FITKK
+811 FMTKK
-816 VFEERKN
+816 VTEERKN

>member
-1 MEREDFCWTKF
+1 MKREDFCWTKF

-34 GLESCQPGITE
+34 GLESCQPGIAE

-66 LYDLAQTL
+66 LYNLAQTL

-79 AFFGKVRH
+79 NFFGKVRH

-103 AQKLTSFDEVQET
+103 ALKLTSFDEVQET

-123 EAMLNLKVGLS
+123 EAMLNLKVGFS

-165 WNEDFIKA
+165 WNEDFILA

-190 IVSAVSLSCSVFMDP
+190 IVSAVSLSCSVFMVP
-205 LKIGLLL
+205 EKIGLLL
-212 RLVKSADSCSVRERA
+212 RLFKSAGSCSVRERA
-227 FVGFVFSVISNPA
+227 FVGFVFSVITNPA
-240 ESDACWQAAAST
+240 ESDACWRAAAAT
-252 VIDDDFLAACVDL
+252 VTDDVLLAACVDL

-280 EMMHSVVKTMFSTLT
+280 EMMHSVVKTMFSTFT
-295 HDLTEKLKDMGKVE
+295 QDLAEKLKDRGKVG
-309 LDEFTVDGEDPDED
+309 LDEFTADSEDPEEA

-376 VAMNQHR
+376 GVMNQHR
-383 NFVNNLLNGASMC
+383 NFVNNLLKGASMC

-402 VILSLNTT
+402 VILSLNNT
-410 SGEFIKA
+410 SKEFIKS
-417 LDADPEHLMLG
+417 LDVAPENMVSG
-428 HDSYDAEEGE
+428 PVFYDEEDE
-438 EENEQNAEESVEE
+438 VEKEQNTEESVEDE
-451 ESDSAEAKDSEKVRL
+451 TDSTEAKDSENVTL
-466 LDSVMEREEDL
+466 LDSVMEHEENL
-477 SEEEK
+477 SEEK
-482 KKLAVRIRHRYVQD
+482 KKKRAIRVRHRYVQD
-496 LFRFYTLSPMRGTFE
+496 LYRFYTLSPMRKAFD
-511 NPFEM
+511 NPFEV
-516 QMKIPF
+516 QKEIPF

-543 SAKRGDYAFVSKI
+543 SAKRGDFAFVSRI
-556 LRNLEKYTDEEHM
+556 LRNLSQYTEEEQM
-569 MLALAYKSEE
+569 MLALAYYSE
-579 KYDEALEHLY
+579 KNYSDALDY
-589 VIKNTSPTY
+589 VCDILEVNSKY
-598 KAATEL
+598 KAAYEL
-604 KLEIEEEIKDPAA
+604 KLKIEEKCEDENAFSTLDEIIKLETDKD
-617 LITLNCLIKEES
+617 
-629 DESKQFKLKLKK
+629 KQFKLQLKK
-641 TDLLLK
+641 IDLSLK
-647 LHHYKEA
+647 FHRFNEA
-654 LEWAFQMDEQ
+654 LQLAFLLDEQ
-664 YPKEEQVECRL
+664 HPKEEQIECRL
-675 AFSLLFSESEG
+675 AFSLLFTDSEG
-686 DKNIDHAMALI
+686 DKNIDRAMALI
-697 EPYLQNSD
+697 EPYIQKCQEDEMKKLLQAD
-705 DNEIRDIL
+705 LKDI
-713 NSDMT
+713 DQ
-718 DMDKD
+718 
-723 EKERMFMKML
+723 EHVEQMFMKML
-733 SAMVSKVSKPQ
+733 STMMKKVSHSV
-744 DHRWESMKFFYYGL
+744 DHRWESMKYFYYGL
-758 CVLVKKGGT
+758 CILVKEGGAVAVSYFDE
-767 AAIRFLNEASG
+767 AANY
-778 HAAFSPKEDIDAL
+778 AACFGGDVDEY
-791 GLLEMGDWLDNR
+791 GLLEMGEWLDKR

-811 FITKK
+811 FMTKK
-816 VFEERKN
+816 VTEERKN

>member
-1 MEREDFCWTKF
+1 MKREDFCWTKF

-34 GLESCQPGITE
+34 GLESCQPGIAE

-66 LYDLAQTL
+66 LYNLAQTL

-79 AFFGKVRH
+79 NFFGKVRH

-103 AQKLTSFDEVQET
+103 ALKLTSFDEVQET

-123 EAMLNLKVGLS
+123 EAMLNLKVGFS

-165 WNEDFIKA
+165 WNEDFILA

-190 IVSAVSLSCSVFMDP
+190 IVSAVSLSCSVFMVP
-205 LKIGLLL
+205 EKIGLLL
-212 RLVKSADSCSVRERA
+212 RLFKSAGSCSVRERA
-227 FVGFVFSVISNPA
+227 FVGFVFSVITNPA
-240 ESDACWQAAAST
+240 ESDACWRAAAAT
-252 VIDDDFLAACVDL
+252 VTDDVLLAACVDL

-280 EMMHSVVKTMFSTLT
+280 EMMHSVVKTMFSTFT
-295 HDLTEKLKDMGKVE
+295 QDLAEKLKDRGKVG
-309 LDEFTVDGEDPDED
+309 LDEFTADGEDPEEA

-376 VAMNQHR
+376 GVMNQHR
-383 NFVNNLLNGASMC
+383 NFVNNLLKGASMC

-402 VILSLNTT
+402 VILSLNNT
-410 SGEFIKA
+410 SKEFIKS
-417 LDADPEHLMLG
+417 LDVAPENMVSG
-428 HDSYDAEEGE
+428 PVFYDEEDE
-438 EENEQNAEESVEE
+438 VEKEQNTEESVEDE
-451 ESDSAEAKDSEKVRL
+451 TDSTEAKDSENVTL
-466 LDSVMEREEDL
+466 LDSVMEHEENL
-477 SEEEK
+477 SEEK
-482 KKLAVRIRHRYVQD
+482 KKKRAIRVRHRYVQD
-496 LFRFYTLSPMRGTFE
+496 LYRFYTLSPMRKAFD
-511 NPFEM
+511 NPFEV
-516 QMKIPF
+516 QKEIPF

-543 SAKRGDYAFVSKI
+543 SAKRGDFAFVSRI
-556 LRNLEKYTDEEHM
+556 LRNLSQYTEEEQM
-569 MLALAYKSEE
+569 MLALAYYSE
-579 KYDEALEHLY
+579 KNYSDALDY
-589 VIKNTSPTY
+589 VCDILEVNSKY
-598 KAATEL
+598 KAAYEL
-604 KLEIEEEIKDPAA
+604 KLKIEEKCEDENAFSTLDEIIKLETDKD
-617 LITLNCLIKEES
+617 
-629 DESKQFKLKLKK
+629 KQFKLQLKK
-641 TDLLLK
+641 IDLSLK
-647 LHHYKEA
+647 FHRFNEA
-654 LEWAFQMDEQ
+654 LQLAFLLDEQ
-664 YPKEEQVECRL
+664 HPKEEQIECRL
-675 AFSLLFSESEG
+675 AFSLLFTDSEG
-686 DKNIDHAMALI
+686 DKNIDRAMALI
-697 EPYLQNSD
+697 EPYIQKCQEDEMKKLLQAD
-705 DNEIRDIL
+705 LKDI
-713 NSDMT
+713 DQ
-718 DMDKD
+718 
-723 EKERMFMKML
+723 EHVEQMFMKML
-733 SAMVSKVSKPQ
+733 STMMKKVSHSV
-744 DHRWESMKFFYYGL
+744 DHRWETMKYFYYGL
-758 CVLVKKGGT
+758 CILVKEGGAVAVSYFDE
-767 AAIRFLNEASG
+767 AANY
-778 HAAFSPKEDIDAL
+778 AACFGGDVDEY
-791 GLLEMGDWLDNR
+791 GLLEMGEWLDKR

-811 FITKK
+811 FMTKK
-816 VFEERKN
+816 VTEERKN

>member
-1 MEREDFCWTKF
+1 MKREDFCWTKF

-34 GLESCQPGITE
+34 GLESCQPGIAE

-66 LYDLAQTL
+66 LYNLAQTL

-79 AFFGKVRH
+79 NFFGKVRH

-103 AQKLTSFDEVQET
+103 ALKLTSFDEVQET

-123 EAMLNLKVGLS
+123 EAMFNLKVGFS

-165 WNEDFIKA
+165 WNEDFILA

-190 IVSAVSLSCSVFMDP
+190 IVSAVSLSCSVFMVP
-205 LKIGLLL
+205 EKIGLLL
-212 RLVKSADSCSVRERA
+212 RLFKSAGSCSVRERA
-227 FVGFVFSVISNPA
+227 FVGFVFSVITNPA
-240 ESDACWQAAAST
+240 ESDACWRAAAAT
-252 VIDDDFLAACVDL
+252 VTDDVLLAACVDL

-280 EMMHSVVKTMFSTLT
+280 EMMHSVVKTMFSTFT
-295 HDLTEKLKDMGKVE
+295 QDLAEKLKDRGKVG
-309 LDEFTVDGEDPDED
+309 LDEFTADGEDPEEA

-376 VAMNQHR
+376 GVMNQHR
-383 NFVNNLLNGASMC
+383 NFVNNLLKGASMC

-402 VILSLNTT
+402 VILSLNNT
-410 SGEFIKA
+410 SKEFIKS
-417 LDADPEHLMLG
+417 LDVAPENMVSG
-428 HDSYDAEEGE
+428 PVFYDEEDE
-438 EENEQNAEESVEE
+438 VEKEQNTEESVEDE
-451 ESDSAEAKDSEKVRL
+451 TDSTEAKDSENVTL
-466 LDSVMEREEDL
+466 LDSVMEHEENL
-477 SEEEK
+477 SEEK
-482 KKLAVRIRHRYVQD
+482 KKKRAIRVRHRYVQD
-496 LFRFYTLSPMRGTFE
+496 LYRFYTLSPMRKAFD
-511 NPFEM
+511 NPFEV
-516 QMKIPF
+516 QKEIPF

-543 SAKRGDYAFVSKI
+543 SAKRGDFAFVSRI
-556 LRNLEKYTDEEHM
+556 LRNLSQYTEEEQM
-569 MLALAYKSEE
+569 MLALAYYSE
-579 KYDEALEHLY
+579 KNYSDALDY
-589 VIKNTSPTY
+589 VCDILEVNSKY
-598 KAATEL
+598 KAAYEL
-604 KLEIEEEIKDPAA
+604 KLKIEEKCEDENAFSTLDEIIKLETDKD
-617 LITLNCLIKEES
+617 
-629 DESKQFKLKLKK
+629 KQFKLQLKK
-641 TDLLLK
+641 IDLSLK
-647 LHHYKEA
+647 FHRFNEA
-654 LEWAFQMDEQ
+654 LQLAFLLDEQ
-664 YPKEEQVECRL
+664 HPKEEQIECRL
-675 AFSLLFSESEG
+675 AFSLLFTDSEG
-686 DKNIDHAMALI
+686 DKNIDRAMALI
-697 EPYLQNSD
+697 EPYIQKCQEDEMKKLLQAD
-705 DNEIRDIL
+705 LKDI
-713 NSDMT
+713 DQ
-718 DMDKD
+718 
-723 EKERMFMKML
+723 EHVEQMFMKML
-733 SAMVSKVSKPQ
+733 STMMKKVSHSV
-744 DHRWESMKFFYYGL
+744 DHRWESMKYFYYGL
-758 CVLVKKGGT
+758 CILVKEGGAVAVSYFDE
-767 AAIRFLNEASG
+767 AANY
-778 HAAFSPKEDIDAL
+778 AACFGGDVDEY
-791 GLLEMGDWLDNR
+791 GLLEMGEWLDKR

-811 FITKK
+811 FMTKK
-816 VFEERKN
+816 VTEERKN

>member
-1 MEREDFCWTKF
+1 MKREDFCWTKF

-34 GLESCQPGITE
+34 GLESCQPGIAE

-66 LYDLAQTL
+66 LYNLAQTL

-79 AFFGKVRH
+79 NFFGKVRH

-103 AQKLTSFDEVQET
+103 ALKLTSFDEVQET

-123 EAMLNLKVGLS
+123 EAMLNLKVGFS

-165 WNEDFIKA
+165 WNEDFILA

-190 IVSAVSLSCSVFMDP
+190 IVSAVSLSCSVFMVP
-205 LKIGLLL
+205 EKNGLLL
-212 RLVKSADSCSVRERA
+212 RLFKSAGSCSVRERA
-227 FVGFVFSVISNPA
+227 FVGFVFSVITNPA
-240 ESDACWQAAAST
+240 ESDACWRAAAAT
-252 VIDDDFLAACVDL
+252 VTDDVLLAACVDL

-280 EMMHSVVKTMFSTLT
+280 EMMHSVVKTMFSTFT
-295 HDLTEKLKDMGKVE
+295 QDLAEKLKDRGKVG
-309 LDEFTVDGEDPDED
+309 LDEFTADGEDPEEA

-376 VAMNQHR
+376 GVMNQHR
-383 NFVNNLLNGASMC
+383 NFVNNLLKGASMC

-402 VILSLNTT
+402 VILSLNNT
-410 SGEFIKA
+410 SKEFIKS
-417 LDADPEHLMLG
+417 LDVAPENMVSG
-428 HDSYDAEEGE
+428 PVFYDEEDE
-438 EENEQNAEESVEE
+438 VEKEQNTEESVEDE
-451 ESDSAEAKDSEKVRL
+451 TDSTEAKDSENVTL
-466 LDSVMEREEDL
+466 LDSVMEHEENL
-477 SEEEK
+477 SEEK
-482 KKLAVRIRHRYVQD
+482 KKKRAIRVRHRYVQD
-496 LFRFYTLSPMRGTFE
+496 LYRFYTLSPMRKAFD
-511 NPFEM
+511 NPFEV
-516 QMKIPF
+516 QKEIPF

-543 SAKRGDYAFVSKI
+543 SAKRGDFAFVSRI
-556 LRNLEKYTDEEHM
+556 LRNLSQYTEEEQM
-569 MLALAYKSEE
+569 MLALAYYSE
-579 KYDEALEHLY
+579 KNYSDALDY
-589 VIKNTSPTY
+589 VCDILEVNSKY
-598 KAATEL
+598 KAAYEL
-604 KLEIEEEIKDPAA
+604 KLKIEEKCEDENAFSTLDEIIKLETDKD
-617 LITLNCLIKEES
+617 
-629 DESKQFKLKLKK
+629 KQFKLQLKK
-641 TDLLLK
+641 IDLSLK
-647 LHHYKEA
+647 FHRFNEA
-654 LEWAFQMDEQ
+654 LQLAFLLDEQ
-664 YPKEEQVECRL
+664 HPKEEQIECRL
-675 AFSLLFSESEG
+675 AFSLLFTDSEG
-686 DKNIDHAMALI
+686 DKNIDRAMALI
-697 EPYLQNSD
+697 EPYIQKCQEDEMKKLLQAD
-705 DNEIRDIL
+705 LKDI
-713 NSDMT
+713 DQ
-718 DMDKD
+718 
-723 EKERMFMKML
+723 EHVEQMFMKML
-733 SAMVSKVSKPQ
+733 STMMKKVSHSV
-744 DHRWESMKFFYYGL
+744 DHRWESMKYFYYGL
-758 CVLVKKGGT
+758 CILVKEGGAVAVSYFDE
-767 AAIRFLNEASG
+767 AANY
-778 HAAFSPKEDIDAL
+778 AACFGGDVDEY
-791 GLLEMGDWLDNR
+791 GLLEMGEWLDKR

-811 FITKK
+811 FMTKK
-816 VFEERKN
+816 VTEERKN

>member
-1 MEREDFCWTKF
+1 MKREDFCWTKF

-34 GLESCQPGITE
+34 GLESCQPGIAE

-66 LYDLAQTL
+66 LYNLAQTL

-79 AFFGKVRH
+79 NFFGKVRH

-103 AQKLTSFDEVQET
+103 ALKLTSFDEVQET

-123 EAMLNLKVGLS
+123 EAMLNLKVGFS

-165 WNEDFIKA
+165 WNEDFILA

-190 IVSAVSLSCSVFMDP
+190 IVSAVSLSCSVFMVP
-205 LKIGLLL
+205 EKIGLLL
-212 RLVKSADSCSVRERA
+212 RLFKSAGSCSVRERA
-227 FVGFVFSVISNPA
+227 FVGFVFSVITNPA
-240 ESDACWQAAAST
+240 ESDACWRAAAAT
-252 VIDDDFLAACVDL
+252 VTDDVLLAACVDL

-280 EMMHSVVKTMFSTLT
+280 EMMHSVVKTMFSTFT
-295 HDLTEKLKDMGKVE
+295 QDLAEKLKDRGKVG
-309 LDEFTVDGEDPDED
+309 LDEFTADGEDPEEA

-376 VAMNQHR
+376 GVMNLHR
-383 NFVNNLLNGASMC
+383 NFVNNLLKGASMC

-402 VILSLNTT
+402 VILSLNNT
-410 SGEFIKA
+410 SKEFIKS
-417 LDADPEHLMLG
+417 LDVAPENMVSG
-428 HDSYDAEEGE
+428 PVFYDEEDE
-438 EENEQNAEESVEE
+438 VEKEQNTEESVEDE
-451 ESDSAEAKDSEKVRL
+451 TDSTEAKDSENVTL
-466 LDSVMEREEDL
+466 LDSVMEHEENL
-477 SEEEK
+477 SEEK
-482 KKLAVRIRHRYVQD
+482 KKKRAIRVRHRYVQD
-496 LFRFYTLSPMRGTFE
+496 LYRFYTLSPMRKAFD
-511 NPFEM
+511 NPFEV
-516 QMKIPF
+516 QKEIPF

-543 SAKRGDYAFVSKI
+543 SAKRGDFAFVSRI
-556 LRNLEKYTDEEHM
+556 LRNLSQYTEEEQM
-569 MLALAYKSEE
+569 MLALAYYSE
-579 KYDEALEHLY
+579 KNYSDALDY
-589 VIKNTSPTY
+589 VCDILEVNSKY
-598 KAATEL
+598 KAAYEL
-604 KLEIEEEIKDPAA
+604 KLKIEEKCEDENAFSTLDEIIKLETDKD
-617 LITLNCLIKEES
+617 
-629 DESKQFKLKLKK
+629 KQFKLQLKK
-641 TDLLLK
+641 IDLSLK
-647 LHHYKEA
+647 FHRFNEA
-654 LEWAFQMDEQ
+654 LQLAFLLDEQ
-664 YPKEEQVECRL
+664 HPKEEQIECRL
-675 AFSLLFSESEG
+675 AFSLLFTDSEG
-686 DKNIDHAMALI
+686 DKNIDRAMALI
-697 EPYLQNSD
+697 EPYIQKCQEDEMKKLLQAD
-705 DNEIRDIL
+705 LKDI
-713 NSDMT
+713 DQ
-718 DMDKD
+718 
-723 EKERMFMKML
+723 EHVEQMFMKML
-733 SAMVSKVSKPQ
+733 STMMKKVSHSV
-744 DHRWESMKFFYYGL
+744 DHRWESMKYFYYGL
-758 CVLVKKGGT
+758 CILVKEGGAVAVSYFDE
-767 AAIRFLNEASG
+767 AANY
-778 HAAFSPKEDIDAL
+778 AACFGGDVDEY
-791 GLLEMGDWLDNR
+791 GLLEMGEWLDKR

-811 FITKK
+811 FMTKK
-816 VFEERKN
+816 VTEERKN

>member
-1 MEREDFCWTKF
+1 MKREDFCWTKF

-34 GLESCQPGITE
+34 GLESCQPGIAE

-66 LYDLAQTL
+66 LYNLAQTL

-79 AFFGKVRH
+79 NFFGKVRH

-103 AQKLTSFDEVQET
+103 ALKLTSFDEVQET

-123 EAMLNLKVGLS
+123 EAMLNLKVGFS

-165 WNEDFIKA
+165 WNEDFILA

-190 IVSAVSLSCSVFMDP
+190 IVSAVSLSCSVFMVP
-205 LKIGLLL
+205 EKIGLLL
-212 RLVKSADSCSVRERA
+212 RLFKSAGSCSVRERA
-227 FVGFVFSVISNPA
+227 FVGFVFSVITNPA
-240 ESDACWQAAAST
+240 ESDACWRAAAAT
-252 VIDDDFLAACVDL
+252 VTDDVLLAACVDL

-280 EMMHSVVKTMFSTLT
+280 EMMHSVVKTMFSTFT
-295 HDLTEKLKDMGKVE
+295 QDLAEKLKDRGKVG
-309 LDEFTVDGEDPDED
+309 LDEFTADGEDPEEA

-376 VAMNQHR
+376 GVMNQHR
-383 NFVNNLLNGASMC
+383 NFVNNLLKGASMC

-402 VILSLNTT
+402 VILSLNNT
-410 SGEFIKA
+410 SKEFIKS
-417 LDADPEHLMLG
+417 LDVAPENMVSG
-428 HDSYDAEEGE
+428 PVFYDEEDE
-438 EENEQNAEESVEE
+438 VEKEQNTEESVEDE
-451 ESDSAEAKDSEKVRL
+451 TDSTEAKDSENVTL
-466 LDSVMEREEDL
+466 LDSVMEHEENL
-477 SEEEK
+477 SEEK
-482 KKLAVRIRHRYVQD
+482 KKKRAIRVRHRYVQD
-496 LFRFYTLSPMRGTFE
+496 LYRFYTLSPMRKAFD
-511 NPFEM
+511 NPFEV
-516 QMKIPF
+516 QKEIPF

-543 SAKRGDYAFVSKI
+543 SAKRGDFAFVSRI
-556 LRNLEKYTDEEHM
+556 LRNLSQYTEEEQM
-569 MLALAYKSEE
+569 MLALAYYSE
-579 KYDEALEHLY
+579 KNYSDALDY
-589 VIKNTSPTY
+589 VCDILEVNSKY
-598 KAATEL
+598 KAAYEL
-604 KLEIEEEIKDPAA
+604 KLKIEEKCEDENAFSTLDEIIKLETDKD
-617 LITLNCLIKEES
+617 
-629 DESKQFKLKLKK
+629 KQFKLQLKK
-641 TDLLLK
+641 IDLSLK
-647 LHHYKEA
+647 FHRFNEA
-654 LEWAFQMDEQ
+654 LQLAFLLDEQ
-664 YPKEEQVECRL
+664 HPKEEQIECRL
-675 AFSLLFSESEG
+675 AFSLLLTDSEG
-686 DKNIDHAMALI
+686 DKNIDRAMALI
-697 EPYLQNSD
+697 EPYIQKCQEDEMKKLLQAD
-705 DNEIRDIL
+705 LKDI
-713 NSDMT
+713 DQ
-718 DMDKD
+718 
-723 EKERMFMKML
+723 EHVEQMFMKML
-733 SAMVSKVSKPQ
+733 STMMKKVSHSV
-744 DHRWESMKFFYYGL
+744 DHRWESMKYFYYGL
-758 CVLVKKGGT
+758 CILVKEGGAVAVSYFDE
-767 AAIRFLNEASG
+767 AANY
-778 HAAFSPKEDIDAL
+778 AACFGGDVDEY
-791 GLLEMGDWLDNR
+791 GLLEMGEWLDKR

-811 FITKK
+811 FMTKK
-816 VFEERKN
+816 VTEERKN

>member
-1 MEREDFCWTKF
+1 MKREDFCWTKF

-34 GLESCQPGITE
+34 GLESCQPGIAE

-66 LYDLAQTL
+66 LYNLAQTL

-79 AFFGKVRH
+79 NFFGKVRH

-103 AQKLTSFDEVQET
+103 ALKLTSFDEVQET

-123 EAMLNLKVGLS
+123 EAMLNLKVGFS

-165 WNEDFIKA
+165 WNEDFILA

-190 IVSAVSLSCSVFMDP
+190 IVSAVSLSCSVFMVP
-205 LKIGLLL
+205 EKIGLLL
-212 RLVKSADSCSVRERA
+212 RLFKSAGSCSVRERA
-227 FVGFVFSVISNPA
+227 FVGFVFSVITNPA
-240 ESDACWQAAAST
+240 ESDACWRAAAAT
-252 VIDDDFLAACVDL
+252 VTDDVLLAACVDL

-280 EMMHSVVKTMFSTLT
+280 EMMHSVVKTMFSTFT
-295 HDLTEKLKDMGKVE
+295 QDLAEKLKDRGKVG
-309 LDEFTVDGEDPDED
+309 LDEFTADGEDPEEA

-376 VAMNQHR
+376 GVMNQHR
-383 NFVNNLLNGASMC
+383 NFVNNLLKGASMC

-402 VILSLNTT
+402 VILSLNNT
-410 SGEFIKA
+410 SKEFIKS
-417 LDADPEHLMLG
+417 LDVAPENMVSG
-428 HDSYDAEEGE
+428 PVFYDEEDE
-438 EENEQNAEESVEE
+438 VEKEQNTEESVEDE
-451 ESDSAEAKDSEKVRL
+451 TDSTEAKDSENVTL
-466 LDSVMEREEDL
+466 LDSVMEHEENL
-477 SEEEK
+477 SEEK
-482 KKLAVRIRHRYVQD
+482 KKKRAIRVRHRYVQD
-496 LFRFYTLSPMRGTFE
+496 LYRFNTLSPMRKAFD
-511 NPFEM
+511 NPFEV
-516 QMKIPF
+516 QKEIPF

-543 SAKRGDYAFVSKI
+543 SAKRGDFAFVSRI
-556 LRNLEKYTDEEHM
+556 LRNLSQYTEEEQM
-569 MLALAYKSEE
+569 MLALAYYSE
-579 KYDEALEHLY
+579 KNYSDALDY
-589 VIKNTSPTY
+589 VCDILEVNSKY
-598 KAATEL
+598 KAAYEL
-604 KLEIEEEIKDPAA
+604 KLKIEEKCEDENAFSTLDEIIKLETDKD
-617 LITLNCLIKEES
+617 
-629 DESKQFKLKLKK
+629 KQFKLQLKK
-641 TDLLLK
+641 IDLSLK
-647 LHHYKEA
+647 FHRFNEA
-654 LEWAFQMDEQ
+654 LQLAFLLDEQ
-664 YPKEEQVECRL
+664 HPKEEQIECRL
-675 AFSLLFSESEG
+675 AFSLLFTDSEG
-686 DKNIDHAMALI
+686 DKNIDRAMALI
-697 EPYLQNSD
+697 EPYIQKCQEDEMKKLLQAD
-705 DNEIRDIL
+705 LKDI
-713 NSDMT
+713 DQ
-718 DMDKD
+718 
-723 EKERMFMKML
+723 EHVEQMFMKML
-733 SAMVSKVSKPQ
+733 STMMKKVSHSV
-744 DHRWESMKFFYYGL
+744 DHRWESMKYFYYGL
-758 CVLVKKGGT
+758 CILVKEGGAVAVSYFDE
-767 AAIRFLNEASG
+767 AANY
-778 HAAFSPKEDIDAL
+778 AACFGGDVDEY
-791 GLLEMGDWLDNR
+791 GLLEMGEWLDKR

-811 FITKK
+811 FMTKK
-816 VFEERKN
+816 VTEERKN

>member
-1 MEREDFCWTKF
+1 MKREDFCWTKF

-20 SRIEAIRKIIDQEV
+20 CRIEAIRKIIDQEV
-34 GLESCQPGITE
+34 GLESCLPGIAE

-66 LYDLAQTL
+66 LYNLAQTL

-79 AFFGKVRH
+79 NFFGKVRH

-103 AQKLTSFDEVQET
+103 ALKLTSFDEVQET

-123 EAMLNLKVGLS
+123 EAMLNLKVGFS

-165 WNEDFIKA
+165 WNEDFILA

-190 IVSAVSLSCSVFMDP
+190 IVSAVSLSCSVFMVP
-205 LKIGLLL
+205 EKIGLLL
-212 RLVKSADSCSVRERA
+212 RLFKSAGSCSVRERA
-227 FVGFVFSVISNPA
+227 FVGFVFSVITNPA
-240 ESDACWQAAAST
+240 ESDACWRAAAAT
-252 VIDDDFLAACVDL
+252 VTDDVLLAACVDL

-280 EMMHSVVKTMFSTLT
+280 EMMHSVVKTMFSTFT
-295 HDLTEKLKDMGKVE
+295 QDLAEKLKDRGKVG
-309 LDEFTVDGEDPDED
+309 LDEFTADGEDPEEA

-376 VAMNQHR
+376 GVMNQHR
-383 NFVNNLLNGASMC
+383 NFVNNLLKGASMC

-402 VILSLNTT
+402 VILSLNNT
-410 SGEFIKA
+410 SKEFIKS
-417 LDADPEHLMLG
+417 LDVAPENMVSG
-428 HDSYDAEEGE
+428 PVFYDEEDE
-438 EENEQNAEESVEE
+438 VEKEQNTEESVEDE
-451 ESDSAEAKDSEKVRL
+451 TDSTEAKDSENVTL
-466 LDSVMEREEDL
+466 LDSVMEHEENL
-477 SEEEK
+477 SEEK
-482 KKLAVRIRHRYVQD
+482 KKKRAIRVRHRYVQD
-496 LFRFYTLSPMRGTFE
+496 LYRFYTLSPMRKAFD
-511 NPFEM
+511 NPFEV
-516 QMKIPF
+516 QKEIPF

-543 SAKRGDYAFVSKI
+543 SAKRGDFAFVSRI
-556 LRNLEKYTDEEHM
+556 LRNLSQYTEEEQM
-569 MLALAYKSEE
+569 MLALAYYSE
-579 KYDEALEHLY
+579 KNYSDALDY
-589 VIKNTSPTY
+589 VCDILEVNSKY
-598 KAATEL
+598 KAAYEL
-604 KLEIEEEIKDPAA
+604 KLKIEEKCEDENAFSTLDEIIKLETDKD
-617 LITLNCLIKEES
+617 
-629 DESKQFKLKLKK
+629 KQFKLQLKK
-641 TDLLLK
+641 IDLSLK
-647 LHHYKEA
+647 FHRFNEA
-654 LEWAFQMDEQ
+654 LQLAFLLDEQ
-664 YPKEEQVECRL
+664 HPKEEQIECRL
-675 AFSLLFSESEG
+675 AFSLLFTDSEG
-686 DKNIDHAMALI
+686 DKNIDRAMALI
-697 EPYLQNSD
+697 EPYIQKCQEDEMKKLLQAD
-705 DNEIRDIL
+705 LKDI
-713 NSDMT
+713 DQ
-718 DMDKD
+718 
-723 EKERMFMKML
+723 EHVEQMFMKML
-733 SAMVSKVSKPQ
+733 STMMKKVSHSV
-744 DHRWESMKFFYYGL
+744 DHRWESMKYFYYGL
-758 CVLVKKGGT
+758 CILVKEGGAVAVSYFDE
-767 AAIRFLNEASG
+767 AANY
-778 HAAFSPKEDIDAL
+778 AACFGGDVDEY
-791 GLLEMGDWLDNR
+791 GLLEMGEWLDKR

-811 FITKK
+811 FMTKK
-816 VFEERKN
+816 VTEERKN

>member
-1 MEREDFCWTKF
+1 MKREDFCWTKF

-34 GLESCQPGITE
+34 GLESCQPGIAE

-66 LYDLAQTL
+66 LYNLAQTL

-79 AFFGKVRH
+79 NFFGKVRH

-103 AQKLTSFDEVQET
+103 ALKLTSFDEVQET

-123 EAMLNLKVGLS
+123 EAMLNLKVGFS

-139 EERQKIQEQLN
+139 GERQKIQEQLN

-165 WNEDFIKA
+165 WNEDFILA

-190 IVSAVSLSCSVFMDP
+190 IVSAVSLSCSVFMVP
-205 LKIGLLL
+205 EKIGLLL
-212 RLVKSADSCSVRERA
+212 RLFKSAGSCSVRERA
-227 FVGFVFSVISNPA
+227 FVGFVFSVITNPA
-240 ESDACWQAAAST
+240 ESDACWRAAAAT
-252 VIDDDFLAACVDL
+252 VTDDVLLAACVDL

-280 EMMHSVVKTMFSTLT
+280 EMMHSVVKTMFSTFT
-295 HDLTEKLKDMGKVE
+295 QDLAEKLKDRGKVG
-309 LDEFTVDGEDPDED
+309 LDEFTADGEDPEEA

-376 VAMNQHR
+376 GVMNQHR
-383 NFVNNLLNGASMC
+383 NFVNNLLKGASMC

-402 VILSLNTT
+402 VILSLNNT
-410 SGEFIKA
+410 SKEFIKS
-417 LDADPEHLMLG
+417 LDVAPENMVSG
-428 HDSYDAEEGE
+428 PVFYDEEDE
-438 EENEQNAEESVEE
+438 VEKEQNTEESVEDE
-451 ESDSAEAKDSEKVRL
+451 TDSTEAKDSENVTL
-466 LDSVMEREEDL
+466 LDSVMEHEENL
-477 SEEEK
+477 SEEK
-482 KKLAVRIRHRYVQD
+482 KKKRAIRVRHRYVQD
-496 LFRFYTLSPMRGTFE
+496 LYRFYTLSPMRKAFD
-511 NPFEM
+511 NPFEV
-516 QMKIPF
+516 QKEIPF

-543 SAKRGDYAFVSKI
+543 SAKRGDFAFVSRI
-556 LRNLEKYTDEEHM
+556 LRNLSQYTEEEQM
-569 MLALAYKSEE
+569 MLALAYYSE
-579 KYDEALEHLY
+579 KNYSDALDY
-589 VIKNTSPTY
+589 VCDILEVNSKY
-598 KAATEL
+598 KAAYEL
-604 KLEIEEEIKDPAA
+604 KLKIEEKCEDENAFSTLDEIIKLETDKD
-617 LITLNCLIKEES
+617 
-629 DESKQFKLKLKK
+629 KQFKLQLKK
-641 TDLLLK
+641 IDLSLK
-647 LHHYKEA
+647 FHRFNEA
-654 LEWAFQMDEQ
+654 LQLAFLLDEQ
-664 YPKEEQVECRL
+664 HPKEEQIECRL
-675 AFSLLFSESEG
+675 AFSLLFTDSEG
-686 DKNIDHAMALI
+686 DKNIDRAMALI
-697 EPYLQNSD
+697 EPYIQKCQEDEMKKLLQAD
-705 DNEIRDIL
+705 LKDI
-713 NSDMT
+713 DQ
-718 DMDKD
+718 
-723 EKERMFMKML
+723 EHVEQMFMKML
-733 SAMVSKVSKPQ
+733 STMMKKVSHSV
-744 DHRWESMKFFYYGL
+744 DHRWESMKYFYYGL
-758 CVLVKKGGT
+758 CILVKEGGAVAVSYFDE
-767 AAIRFLNEASG
+767 AANY
-778 HAAFSPKEDIDAL
+778 AACFGGDVDEY
-791 GLLEMGDWLDNR
+791 GLLEMGEWLDKR

-811 FITKK
+811 FMTKK
-816 VFEERKN
+816 VTEERKN

>member
-1 MEREDFCWTKF
+1 MKREDFCWTKF

-34 GLESCQPGITE
+34 GLESCQPGIAE
-45 IEKRYDDL
+45 IEKRYDNL

-66 LYDLAQTL
+66 LYNLAQTL

-79 AFFGKVRH
+79 NFFGKVRH

-103 AQKLTSFDEVQET
+103 ALKLTSFDEVQET

-123 EAMLNLKVGLS
+123 EAMLNLKVGFS

-165 WNEDFIKA
+165 WNEDFILA

-190 IVSAVSLSCSVFMDP
+190 IVSAVSLSCSVFMVP
-205 LKIGLLL
+205 EKIGLLL
-212 RLVKSADSCSVRERA
+212 RLFKSAGSCSVRERA
-227 FVGFVFSVISNPA
+227 FVGFVFSVITNPA
-240 ESDACWQAAAST
+240 ESDACWRAAAAT
-252 VIDDDFLAACVDL
+252 VTDDVLLAACVDL

-280 EMMHSVVKTMFSTLT
+280 EMMHSVVKTMFSTFT
-295 HDLTEKLKDMGKVE
+295 QDLAEKLKDRGKVG
-309 LDEFTVDGEDPDED
+309 LDEFTADGEDPEEA

-376 VAMNQHR
+376 GVMNQHR
-383 NFVNNLLNGASMC
+383 NFVNNLLKGASMC

-402 VILSLNTT
+402 VILSLNNT
-410 SGEFIKA
+410 SKEFIKS
-417 LDADPEHLMLG
+417 LDVAPENMVSG
-428 HDSYDAEEGE
+428 PVFYDEEDE
-438 EENEQNAEESVEE
+438 VEKEQNTEESVEDE
-451 ESDSAEAKDSEKVRL
+451 TDSTEAKDSENVTL
-466 LDSVMEREEDL
+466 LDSVMEHEENL
-477 SEEEK
+477 SEEK
-482 KKLAVRIRHRYVQD
+482 KKKRAIRVRHRYVQD
-496 LFRFYTLSPMRGTFE
+496 LYRFYTLSPMRKAFD
-511 NPFEM
+511 NPFEV
-516 QMKIPF
+516 QKEIPF

-543 SAKRGDYAFVSKI
+543 SAKRGDFAFVSRI
-556 LRNLEKYTDEEHM
+556 LRNLSQYTEEEQM
-569 MLALAYKSEE
+569 MLALAYYSE
-579 KYDEALEHLY
+579 KNYSDALDY
-589 VIKNTSPTY
+589 VCDILEVNSKY
-598 KAATEL
+598 KAAYEL
-604 KLEIEEEIKDPAA
+604 KLKIEEKCEDENAFSTLDEIIKLETDKD
-617 LITLNCLIKEES
+617 
-629 DESKQFKLKLKK
+629 KQFKLQLKK
-641 TDLLLK
+641 IDLSLK
-647 LHHYKEA
+647 FHRFNEA
-654 LEWAFQMDEQ
+654 LQLAFLLDEQ
-664 YPKEEQVECRL
+664 HPKEEQIECRL
-675 AFSLLFSESEG
+675 AFSLLFTDSEG
-686 DKNIDHAMALI
+686 DKNIDRAMALI
-697 EPYLQNSD
+697 EPYIQKCQEDEMKKLLQAD
-705 DNEIRDIL
+705 LKDI
-713 NSDMT
+713 DQ
-718 DMDKD
+718 
-723 EKERMFMKML
+723 EHVEQMFMKML
-733 SAMVSKVSKPQ
+733 STMMKKVSHSV
-744 DHRWESMKFFYYGL
+744 DHRWESMKYFYYGL
-758 CVLVKKGGT
+758 CILVKEGGAVAVSYFDE
-767 AAIRFLNEASG
+767 AANY
-778 HAAFSPKEDIDAL
+778 AACFGGDVDEY
-791 GLLEMGDWLDNR
+791 GLLEMGEWLDKR

-811 FITKK
+811 FMTKK
-816 VFEERKN
+816 VTEERKN

>member
-1 MEREDFCWTKF
+1 MKREDFCWTKF

-34 GLESCQPGITE
+34 GLESCQPGIAE

-66 LYDLAQTL
+66 LYNLAQTL

-79 AFFGKVRH
+79 NFFGKVRH

-103 AQKLTSFDEVQET
+103 ALKLTSFDEVQET

-123 EAMLNLKVGLS
+123 EAMLNLKVGFS

-165 WNEDFIKA
+165 WNEDFILA

-190 IVSAVSLSCSVFMDP
+190 IVSAVSLSCSVFMVP
-205 LKIGLLL
+205 EKIGLLL
-212 RLVKSADSCSVRERA
+212 RLFKSAGSCSVRERA
-227 FVGFVFSVISNPA
+227 FVGFVFSVITNPA
-240 ESDACWQAAAST
+240 ESDACWRAAAAT
-252 VIDDDFLAACVDL
+252 VTDDVLLAACVDL

-280 EMMHSVVKTMFSTLT
+280 EMMHSVVKTMFSTFT
-295 HDLTEKLKDMGKVE
+295 QDLAEKLKDRGKVG
-309 LDEFTVDGEDPDED
+309 LDEFTADGEDPEEA

-376 VAMNQHR
+376 GVMNQHR
-383 NFVNNLLNGASMC
+383 NFVNNLLKGASMC

-402 VILSLNTT
+402 VILSLNNT
-410 SGEFIKA
+410 SKEFIKS
-417 LDADPEHLMLG
+417 LDVAPENMVSG
-428 HDSYDAEEGE
+428 PVFYDEEDE
-438 EENEQNAEESVEE
+438 VEKEQNTEESVEDE
-451 ESDSAEAKDSEKVRL
+451 TDSTEAKDSENVTL
-466 LDSVMEREEDL
+466 LDSVMEHEENL
-477 SEEEK
+477 SEEK
-482 KKLAVRIRHRYVQD
+482 KKKRAIRVRHRYVQD
-496 LFRFYTLSPMRGTFE
+496 LYRFYTLSPMRKAFD
-511 NPFEM
+511 NPFEV
-516 QMKIPF
+516 QKEIPF

-543 SAKRGDYAFVSKI
+543 SAKRGDFAFVSRI
-556 LRNLEKYTDEEHM
+556 LRNLSQYTEEEQM
-569 MLALAYKSEE
+569 MLALAYYSE
-579 KYDEALEHLY
+579 KNYSDALDY
-589 VIKNTSPTY
+589 VCDILEVNSKY
-598 KAATEL
+598 KAAYEL
-604 KLEIEEEIKDPAA
+604 KLKIEEKCEDENAFSTLDEIIKLETDKD
-617 LITLNCLIKEES
+617 
-629 DESKQFKLKLKK
+629 KQFKLQLKK
-641 TDLLLK
+641 IDLSLK
-647 LHHYKEA
+647 FHRFNEA
-654 LEWAFQMDEQ
+654 LQLAFLLDEQ
-664 YPKEEQVECRL
+664 HPKEEQIECRL
-675 AFSLLFSESEG
+675 AFSLLFTDSKG
-686 DKNIDHAMALI
+686 DKNIDRAMALI
-697 EPYLQNSD
+697 EPYIQKCQEDEMKKLLQAD
-705 DNEIRDIL
+705 LKDI
-713 NSDMT
+713 DQ
-718 DMDKD
+718 
-723 EKERMFMKML
+723 EHVEQMFMKML
-733 SAMVSKVSKPQ
+733 STMMKKVSHSV
-744 DHRWESMKFFYYGL
+744 DHRWESMKYFYYGL
-758 CVLVKKGGT
+758 CILVKEGGAVAVSYFDE
-767 AAIRFLNEASG
+767 AANY
-778 HAAFSPKEDIDAL
+778 AACFGGDVDEY
-791 GLLEMGDWLDNR
+791 GLLEMGEWLDKR

-811 FITKK
+811 FMTKK
-816 VFEERKN
+816 VTEERKN

>member
-1 MEREDFCWTKF
+1 MKREDFCWTKF

-34 GLESCQPGITE
+34 GLESCQPGIAE

-66 LYDLAQTL
+66 LYNLAQTL

-79 AFFGKVRH
+79 NFFGKVRH

-103 AQKLTSFDEVQET
+103 ALKLTSFDEVQET

-123 EAMLNLKVGLS
+123 EAMLNLKVGFS

-165 WNEDFIKA
+165 WNEDFILA

-190 IVSAVSLSCSVFMDP
+190 IVSAVSLSCSVFMVP
-205 LKIGLLL
+205 EKIGLLL
-212 RLVKSADSCSVRERA
+212 RLFKSAGSCSVRERA
-227 FVGFVFSVISNPA
+227 FVGFVFSVITNPA
-240 ESDACWQAAAST
+240 ESDACWRAAAAT
-252 VIDDDFLAACVDL
+252 VTDDVLLAACVDL

-280 EMMHSVVKTMFSTLT
+280 EMMHSVVKTMFSTFT
-295 HDLTEKLKDMGKVE
+295 QDLAEKLKDRGKVG
-309 LDEFTVDGEDPDED
+309 LDEFTADGEDPEEA

-376 VAMNQHR
+376 GVMNQHR
-383 NFVNNLLNGASMC
+383 NFVNNLLKGASMC

-402 VILSLNTT
+402 VILSLNNT
-410 SGEFIKA
+410 SKEFIKS
-417 LDADPEHLMLG
+417 LDVAPENMVSG
-428 HDSYDAEEGE
+428 PVFYDE
-438 EENEQNAEESVEE
+438 EEEVEKEQNTEESVEDE
-451 ESDSAEAKDSEKVRL
+451 TDSTEAKDSENVTL
-466 LDSVMEREEDL
+466 LDSVMEHEENL
-477 SEEEK
+477 SEEK
-482 KKLAVRIRHRYVQD
+482 KKKRAIRVRHRYVQD
-496 LFRFYTLSPMRGTFE
+496 LYRFYTLSPMRKAFD
-511 NPFEM
+511 NPFEV
-516 QMKIPF
+516 QKEIPF

-543 SAKRGDYAFVSKI
+543 SAKRGDFAFVSRI
-556 LRNLEKYTDEEHM
+556 LRNLSQYTEEEQM
-569 MLALAYKSEE
+569 MLALAYYSE
-579 KYDEALEHLY
+579 KNYSDALDY
-589 VIKNTSPTY
+589 VCDILEVNSKY
-598 KAATEL
+598 KAAYEL
-604 KLEIEEEIKDPAA
+604 KLKIEEKCEDENAFSTLDEIIKLETDKD
-617 LITLNCLIKEES
+617 
-629 DESKQFKLKLKK
+629 KQFKLQLKK
-641 TDLLLK
+641 IDLSLK
-647 LHHYKEA
+647 FHRFNEA
-654 LEWAFQMDEQ
+654 LQLAFLLDEQ
-664 YPKEEQVECRL
+664 HPKEEQIECRL
-675 AFSLLFSESEG
+675 AFSLLFTDSEG
-686 DKNIDHAMALI
+686 DKNIDRAMALI
-697 EPYLQNSD
+697 EPYIQKCQEDEMKKLLQAD
-705 DNEIRDIL
+705 LKDI
-713 NSDMT
+713 DQ
-718 DMDKD
+718 
-723 EKERMFMKML
+723 EHVEQMFMKML
-733 SAMVSKVSKPQ
+733 STMMKKVSHSV
-744 DHRWESMKFFYYGL
+744 DHRWESMKYFYYGL
-758 CVLVKKGGT
+758 CILVKEGGAVAVSYFDE
-767 AAIRFLNEASG
+767 AANY
-778 HAAFSPKEDIDAL
+778 AACFGGDVDEY
-791 GLLEMGDWLDNR
+791 GLLEMGEWLDKR

-811 FITKK
+811 FMTKK
-816 VFEERKN
+816 VTEERKN

>member
-1 MEREDFCWTKF
+1 MKREDFCWTKF

-34 GLESCQPGITE
+34 GLESCQPGIAE

-66 LYDLAQTL
+66 LYNLAQTL

-79 AFFGKVRH
+79 NFFGKVRH

-103 AQKLTSFDEVQET
+103 ALKLTSFDEVQET

-123 EAMLNLKVGLS
+123 EAMLNLKVGFS

-165 WNEDFIKA
+165 WNEDFILA

-190 IVSAVSLSCSVFMDP
+190 IVSAVSLSCSVFMVP
-205 LKIGLLL
+205 EKIGLLL
-212 RLVKSADSCSVRERA
+212 RLFKSAGSCSVRERA
-227 FVGFVFSVISNPA
+227 FVGFVFSVITNPA
-240 ESDACWQAAAST
+240 ESDACWRAAAAT
-252 VIDDDFLAACVDL
+252 VTDDVLLAACVDL

-280 EMMHSVVKTMFSTLT
+280 EMMHSVVKTMFSTFT
-295 HDLTEKLKDMGKVE
+295 QDLAEKLKDRGKVG
-309 LDEFTVDGEDPDED
+309 LDEFTADGEDPEEA

-376 VAMNQHR
+376 GVMNQHR
-383 NFVNNLLNGASMC
+383 NFVNNLLKGASMC
-396 DTDLYS
+396 NTDLYS
-402 VILSLNTT
+402 VILSLNNT
-410 SGEFIKA
+410 SKEFIKS
-417 LDADPEHLMLG
+417 LDVAPENMVSG
-428 HDSYDAEEGE
+428 PVFYDEEDE
-438 EENEQNAEESVEE
+438 VEKEQNTEESVEDE
-451 ESDSAEAKDSEKVRL
+451 TDSTEAKDSENVTL
-466 LDSVMEREEDL
+466 LDSVMEHEENL
-477 SEEEK
+477 SEEK
-482 KKLAVRIRHRYVQD
+482 KKKRAIRVRHRYVQD
-496 LFRFYTLSPMRGTFE
+496 LYRFYTLSPMRKAFD
-511 NPFEM
+511 NPFEV
-516 QMKIPF
+516 QKEIPF

-543 SAKRGDYAFVSKI
+543 SAKRGDFAFVSRI
-556 LRNLEKYTDEEHM
+556 LRNLSQYTEEEQM
-569 MLALAYKSEE
+569 MLALAYYSE
-579 KYDEALEHLY
+579 KNYSDALDY
-589 VIKNTSPTY
+589 VCDILEVNSKY
-598 KAATEL
+598 KAAYEL
-604 KLEIEEEIKDPAA
+604 KLKIEEKCEDENAFSTLDEIIKLETDKD
-617 LITLNCLIKEES
+617 
-629 DESKQFKLKLKK
+629 KQFKLQLKK
-641 TDLLLK
+641 IDLSLK
-647 LHHYKEA
+647 FHRFNEA
-654 LEWAFQMDEQ
+654 LQLAFLLDEQ
-664 YPKEEQVECRL
+664 HPKEEQIECRL
-675 AFSLLFSESEG
+675 AFSLLFTDSEG
-686 DKNIDHAMALI
+686 DKNIDRAMALI
-697 EPYLQNSD
+697 EPYIQKCQEDEMKKLLQAD
-705 DNEIRDIL
+705 LKDI
-713 NSDMT
+713 DQ
-718 DMDKD
+718 
-723 EKERMFMKML
+723 EHVEQMFMKML
-733 SAMVSKVSKPQ
+733 STMMKKVSHSV
-744 DHRWESMKFFYYGL
+744 DHRWESMKYFYYGL
-758 CVLVKKGGT
+758 CILVKEGGAVAVSYFDE
-767 AAIRFLNEASG
+767 AANY
-778 HAAFSPKEDIDAL
+778 AACFGGDVDEY
-791 GLLEMGDWLDNR
+791 GLLEMGEWLDKR

-811 FITKK
+811 FMTKK
-816 VFEERKN
+816 VTEERKN

>member
-1 MEREDFCWTKF
+1 MKREDFCWTKF

-34 GLESCQPGITE
+34 GLESCQPGIAE

-66 LYDLAQTL
+66 LYNLAQTL

-79 AFFGKVRH
+79 NFFGKVRH

-103 AQKLTSFDEVQET
+103 ALKLTSFDEVQET

-123 EAMLNLKVGLS
+123 EAMLNLKVGFS

-165 WNEDFIKA
+165 WNEDFILA

-190 IVSAVSLSCSVFMDP
+190 IVSAVSLSCSVFMVP
-205 LKIGLLL
+205 EKIGLLL
-212 RLVKSADSCSVRERA
+212 RLFKSAGSCSVRERA
-227 FVGFVFSVISNPA
+227 FVGFVFSVITNPA
-240 ESDACWQAAAST
+240 ESDACWRAAAAT
-252 VIDDDFLAACVDL
+252 VTDDVLLAACVDL

-280 EMMHSVVKTMFSTLT
+280 EMMHSVVKTMFSTFT
-295 HDLTEKLKDMGKVE
+295 QDLAEKLKDRGKVG
-309 LDEFTVDGEDPDED
+309 LDEFTADGEDPEEA

-376 VAMNQHR
+376 GVMNQHR
-383 NFVNNLLNGASMC
+383 NFVNNLLKGASMC

-402 VILSLNTT
+402 VILSLNNT
-410 SGEFIKA
+410 SKEFIKS
-417 LDADPEHLMLG
+417 LDVAPENMVSG
-428 HDSYDAEEGE
+428 PVFYDEEDE
-438 EENEQNAEESVEE
+438 VEKEQNTEESVEDE
-451 ESDSAEAKDSEKVRL
+451 TDSTEAKDSENVTL
-466 LDSVMEREEDL
+466 LDSVMEHEENL
-477 SEEEK
+477 SEEK
-482 KKLAVRIRHRYVQD
+482 KNKRAIRVRHRYVQD
-496 LFRFYTLSPMRGTFE
+496 LYRFYTLSPMRKAFD
-511 NPFEM
+511 NPFEV
-516 QMKIPF
+516 QKEIPF

-543 SAKRGDYAFVSKI
+543 SAKRGDFAFVSRI
-556 LRNLEKYTDEEHM
+556 LRNLSQYTEEEQM
-569 MLALAYKSEE
+569 MLALAYYSE
-579 KYDEALEHLY
+579 KNYSDALDY
-589 VIKNTSPTY
+589 VCDILEVNSKY
-598 KAATEL
+598 KAAYEL
-604 KLEIEEEIKDPAA
+604 KLKIEEKCEDENAFSTLDEIIKLETDKD
-617 LITLNCLIKEES
+617 
-629 DESKQFKLKLKK
+629 KQFKLQLKK
-641 TDLLLK
+641 IDLSLK
-647 LHHYKEA
+647 FHRFNEA
-654 LEWAFQMDEQ
+654 LQLAFLLDEQ
-664 YPKEEQVECRL
+664 HPKEEQIECRL
-675 AFSLLFSESEG
+675 AFSLLFTDSEG
-686 DKNIDHAMALI
+686 DKNIDRAMALI
-697 EPYLQNSD
+697 EPYIQKCQEDEMKKLLQAD
-705 DNEIRDIL
+705 LKDI
-713 NSDMT
+713 DQ
-718 DMDKD
+718 
-723 EKERMFMKML
+723 EHVEQMFMKML
-733 SAMVSKVSKPQ
+733 STMMKKVSHSV
-744 DHRWESMKFFYYGL
+744 DHRWESMKYFYYGL
-758 CVLVKKGGT
+758 CILVKEGGAVAVSYFDE
-767 AAIRFLNEASG
+767 AANY
-778 HAAFSPKEDIDAL
+778 AACFGGDVDEY
-791 GLLEMGDWLDNR
+791 GLLEMGVWLDKR

-811 FITKK
+811 FMTKK
-816 VFEERKN
+816 VTEERKN

>member
-1 MEREDFCWTKF
+1 MKREDFCWTKF

-34 GLESCQPGITE
+34 GLESCQPGIAE

-66 LYDLAQTL
+66 LYNLAQTL

-79 AFFGKVRH
+79 NFFGKVRH

-103 AQKLTSFDEVQET
+103 ALKLTSFDEVQET

-123 EAMLNLKVGLS
+123 EAMLNLKVGFS

-165 WNEDFIKA
+165 WNEDFILA

-190 IVSAVSLSCSVFMDP
+190 IVSAVSLSCSVFMVP
-205 LKIGLLL
+205 EKIGLLL
-212 RLVKSADSCSVRERA
+212 RLFKFAGSCSVRERA
-227 FVGFVFSVISNPA
+227 FVGFVFSVITNPA
-240 ESDACWQAAAST
+240 ESDACWRAAAAT
-252 VIDDDFLAACVDL
+252 VTDDVLLAACVDL

-280 EMMHSVVKTMFSTLT
+280 EMMHSVVKTMFSTFT
-295 HDLTEKLKDMGKVE
+295 QDLAEKLKDRGKVG
-309 LDEFTVDGEDPDED
+309 LDEFTADGEDPEEA

-376 VAMNQHR
+376 GVMNQHR
-383 NFVNNLLNGASMC
+383 NFVNNLLKGASMC

-402 VILSLNTT
+402 VILSLNNT
-410 SGEFIKA
+410 SKEFIKS
-417 LDADPEHLMLG
+417 LDVAPENMVSG
-428 HDSYDAEEGE
+428 PVFYDEEDE
-438 EENEQNAEESVEE
+438 VEKEQNTEESVEDE
-451 ESDSAEAKDSEKVRL
+451 TDSTEAKDSENVTL
-466 LDSVMEREEDL
+466 LDSVMEHEENL
-477 SEEEK
+477 SEEK
-482 KKLAVRIRHRYVQD
+482 KKKRAIRVRHRYVQD
-496 LFRFYTLSPMRGTFE
+496 LYRFYTLSPMRKAFD
-511 NPFEM
+511 NPFGVQKE
-516 QMKIPF
+516 IPF

-543 SAKRGDYAFVSKI
+543 SAKRGDFAFVSRI
-556 LRNLEKYTDEEHM
+556 LRNLSQYTEEEQM
-569 MLALAYKSEE
+569 MLALAYYSE
-579 KYDEALEHLY
+579 KNYSDALDY
-589 VIKNTSPTY
+589 VCDILEVNSKY
-598 KAATEL
+598 KAAYEL
-604 KLEIEEEIKDPAA
+604 KLKIEEKCEDENAFSTLDEIIKLETDKD
-617 LITLNCLIKEES
+617 
-629 DESKQFKLKLKK
+629 KQFKLQLKK
-641 TDLLLK
+641 IDLSLK
-647 LHHYKEA
+647 FHRFNEA
-654 LEWAFQMDEQ
+654 LQLAFLLDEQ
-664 YPKEEQVECRL
+664 HPKEEQIECRL
-675 AFSLLFSESEG
+675 AFSLLFTDSEG
-686 DKNIDHAMALI
+686 DKNIDRAMALI
-697 EPYLQNSD
+697 EPYIQKCQEDEMKKLLQAD
-705 DNEIRDIL
+705 LKDI
-713 NSDMT
+713 DQ
-718 DMDKD
+718 
-723 EKERMFMKML
+723 EHVEQMFMKML
-733 SAMVSKVSKPQ
+733 STMMKKVSHSV
-744 DHRWESMKFFYYGL
+744 DHRWESMKYFYYGL
-758 CVLVKKGGT
+758 CILVKEGGAVAVSYFDE
-767 AAIRFLNEASG
+767 AANY
-778 HAAFSPKEDIDAL
+778 AACFGGDVDEY
-791 GLLEMGDWLDNR
+791 GLLEMGEWLDKR

-811 FITKK
+811 FMTKK
-816 VFEERKN
+816 VTEERKN

>member
-1 MEREDFCWTKF
+1 MKREDFCWTKF

-34 GLESCQPGITE
+34 GLESCQPGIAE

-66 LYDLAQTL
+66 LYNLAQTL

-79 AFFGKVRH
+79 NFFGKVRH

-103 AQKLTSFDEVQET
+103 ALKLTSFDEVQET

-123 EAMLNLKVGLS
+123 EAMLNLKVGFS

-165 WNEDFIKA
+165 WNEDFILA

-190 IVSAVSLSCSVFMDP
+190 IVSAVSLSCSVFMVP
-205 LKIGLLL
+205 EKIGLLL
-212 RLVKSADSCSVRERA
+212 RLFKSAGSCSVRERA
-227 FVGFVFSVISNPA
+227 FVGFVFSVITNPA
-240 ESDACWQAAAST
+240 ESDACWRAAAAT
-252 VIDDDFLAACVDL
+252 VTDDVLLAACVDL

-280 EMMHSVVKTMFSTLT
+280 EMMHSVVKTMFSTFT
-295 HDLTEKLKDMGKVE
+295 QDLAEKLKDRGKVG
-309 LDEFTVDGEDPDED
+309 LDEFTADGEDPEEA

-366 VRNSTLKSVR
+366 VRNSTLKNVR
-376 VAMNQHR
+376 ATMKQHR
-383 NFVNNLLNGASMC
+383 NFINNLLRGASMC

-402 VILSLNTT
+402 IILSLNNA
-410 SGEFIKA
+410 SKEFIES
-417 LDADPEHLMLG
+417 LDVAPENMVSG
-428 HDSYDAEEGE
+428 PVFYDEEDE
-438 EENEQNAEESVEE
+438 VEKEQNTEEPVEDE
-451 ESDSAEAKDSEKVRL
+451 TDSTEAKDSENVTL
-466 LDSVMEREEDL
+466 LDSVMEHEENL

-482 KKLAVRIRHRYVQD
+482 KKRAIRVRHRYVQD
-496 LFRFYTLSPMRGTFE
+496 LYRFYTLSPMRKAFD
-511 NPFEM
+511 NPFEV
-516 QMKIPF
+516 QKEIPF
-522 MTTGLFA
+522 FTTGLFA

-589 VIKNTSPTY
+589 VIKKTSPTY

-617 LITLNCLIKEES
+617 LISLNCLIKEES

-705 DNEIRDIL
+705 DNEIREIL

-723 EKERMFMKML
+723 DKERMFMKML
-733 SAMVSKVSKPQ
+733 SAMVNKVSKPQ

-758 CVLVKKGGT
+758 CVLVKKGGS
-767 AAIRFLNEASG
+767 AAIRFLDEASG

-816 VFEERKN
+816 VFEERK
-823 NKDGGE
+823 KQ

>member
-1 MEREDFCWTKF
+1 MKREDFCWTKF

-34 GLESCQPGITE
+34 GLESCQPGIAE

-66 LYDLAQTL
+66 LYNLAQTL

-79 AFFGKVRH
+79 NFFGKVRH

-103 AQKLTSFDEVQET
+103 ALKLTSFDEVQET

-123 EAMLNLKVGLS
+123 EAMLNLKVGFS

-165 WNEDFIKA
+165 WNEDFILT

-190 IVSAVSLSCSVFMDP
+190 IVSAVSLSCSVFMVP
-205 LKIGLLL
+205 EKIGLLL
-212 RLVKSADSCSVRERA
+212 RLFKSAGSCSVRERA
-227 FVGFVFSVISNPA
+227 FVGFVFSVITNPA
-240 ESDACWQAAAST
+240 ESDACWRAAAAT
-252 VIDDDFLAACVDL
+252 VTDDVLLAACVDL

-280 EMMHSVVKTMFSTLT
+280 EMMHSVVKTMFSTFT
-295 HDLTEKLKDMGKVE
+295 QDLAEKLKDRGKVG
-309 LDEFTVDGEDPDED
+309 LDEFTADGEDPEEA

-376 VAMNQHR
+376 GVMNQHR
-383 NFVNNLLNGASMC
+383 NFVNNLLKGASMC

-402 VILSLNTT
+402 VILSLNNT
-410 SGEFIKA
+410 SKEFIKS
-417 LDADPEHLMLG
+417 LDVAPENMVSG
-428 HDSYDAEEGE
+428 PVFYDEEDE
-438 EENEQNAEESVEE
+438 VEKEQNTEESVEDE
-451 ESDSAEAKDSEKVRL
+451 TDSTEAKDSENVTL
-466 LDSVMEREEDL
+466 LDSVMEHEENL
-477 SEEEK
+477 SEEK
-482 KKLAVRIRHRYVQD
+482 KKKRAIRVRHRYVQD
-496 LFRFYTLSPMRGTFE
+496 LYRFYTLSPMRKAFD
-511 NPFEM
+511 NPFEV
-516 QMKIPF
+516 QKEIPF

-543 SAKRGDYAFVSKI
+543 SAKRGDFAFVSRI
-556 LRNLEKYTDEEHM
+556 LRNLSQYTEEEQM
-569 MLALAYKSEE
+569 MLALAYYSE
-579 KYDEALEHLY
+579 KNYSDALDY
-589 VIKNTSPTY
+589 VCDILEVNSKY
-598 KAATEL
+598 KAAYEL
-604 KLEIEEEIKDPAA
+604 KLKIEEKCEDENAFSTLDEIIKLETDKD
-617 LITLNCLIKEES
+617 
-629 DESKQFKLKLKK
+629 KQFKLQLKK
-641 TDLLLK
+641 IDLSLK
-647 LHHYKEA
+647 FHRFNEA
-654 LEWAFQMDEQ
+654 LQLAFLLDEQ
-664 YPKEEQVECRL
+664 HPKEEQIECRL
-675 AFSLLFSESEG
+675 AFSLLFTDSEG
-686 DKNIDHAMALI
+686 DKNIDRAMALI
-697 EPYLQNSD
+697 EPYIQKCQEDEMKKLLQAD
-705 DNEIRDIL
+705 LKDI
-713 NSDMT
+713 DQ
-718 DMDKD
+718 
-723 EKERMFMKML
+723 EHVEQMFMKML
-733 SAMVSKVSKPQ
+733 STMMKKVSHSV
-744 DHRWESMKFFYYGL
+744 DHRWESMKYFYYGL
-758 CVLVKKGGT
+758 CILVKEGGAVAVSYFDE
-767 AAIRFLNEASG
+767 AANY
-778 HAAFSPKEDIDAL
+778 AACFGGDVDEY
-791 GLLEMGDWLDNR
+791 GLLEMGEWLDKR

-811 FITKK
+811 FMTKK
-816 VFEERKN
+816 VTEERKN

>member
-1 MEREDFCWTKF
+1 MKREDFCWTKF

-34 GLESCQPGITE
+34 GLESCQPGIAE

-66 LYDLAQTL
+66 LYNLAQTL

-79 AFFGKVRH
+79 NFFGKVRH

-103 AQKLTSFDEVQET
+103 ALKLTSFDEVQET

-123 EAMLNLKVGLS
+123 EAMLNLKVGFS

-165 WNEDFIKA
+165 WNEDFILA

-190 IVSAVSLSCSVFMDP
+190 MVSAVSLSCSVFMVP
-205 LKIGLLL
+205 EKIGLLL
-212 RLVKSADSCSVRERA
+212 RLFKSAGSCSVRERA
-227 FVGFVFSVISNPA
+227 FVGFVFSVITNPA
-240 ESDACWQAAAST
+240 ESDACWRAAAAT
-252 VIDDDFLAACVDL
+252 VTDDVLLAACVDL

-280 EMMHSVVKTMFSTLT
+280 EMMHSVVKTMFSTFT
-295 HDLTEKLKDMGKVE
+295 QDLAEKLKDRGKVG
-309 LDEFTVDGEDPDED
+309 LDEFTADGEDPEEA

-376 VAMNQHR
+376 GVMNQHR
-383 NFVNNLLNGASMC
+383 NFVNNLLKGASMC

-402 VILSLNTT
+402 VILSLNNT
-410 SGEFIKA
+410 SKEFIKS
-417 LDADPEHLMLG
+417 LDVAPENMVSG
-428 HDSYDAEEGE
+428 PVFYDEEDE
-438 EENEQNAEESVEE
+438 VEKEQNTEESVEDE
-451 ESDSAEAKDSEKVRL
+451 TDSTEAKDSENVTL
-466 LDSVMEREEDL
+466 LDSVMEHEENL
-477 SEEEK
+477 SEEK
-482 KKLAVRIRHRYVQD
+482 KKKRAIRVRHRYVQD
-496 LFRFYTLSPMRGTFE
+496 LYRFYTLSPMRKAFD
-511 NPFEM
+511 NPFEV
-516 QMKIPF
+516 QKEIPF

-543 SAKRGDYAFVSKI
+543 SAKRGDFAFVSRI
-556 LRNLEKYTDEEHM
+556 LRNLSQYTEEEQM
-569 MLALAYKSEE
+569 MLALAYYSE
-579 KYDEALEHLY
+579 KNYSDALDY
-589 VIKNTSPTY
+589 VCDILEVNSKY
-598 KAATEL
+598 KAAYEL
-604 KLEIEEEIKDPAA
+604 KLKIEEKCEDENAFSTLDEIIKLETDKD
-617 LITLNCLIKEES
+617 
-629 DESKQFKLKLKK
+629 KQFKLQLKK
-641 TDLLLK
+641 IDLSLK
-647 LHHYKEA
+647 FHRFNEA
-654 LEWAFQMDEQ
+654 LQLAFLLDEQ
-664 YPKEEQVECRL
+664 HPKEEQIECRL
-675 AFSLLFSESEG
+675 AFSLLFTDSEG
-686 DKNIDHAMALI
+686 DKNIDRAMALI
-697 EPYLQNSD
+697 EPYIQKCQEDEMKKLLQAD
-705 DNEIRDIL
+705 LKDI
-713 NSDMT
+713 DQ
-718 DMDKD
+718 
-723 EKERMFMKML
+723 EHVEQMFMKML
-733 SAMVSKVSKPQ
+733 STMMKKVSHSV
-744 DHRWESMKFFYYGL
+744 DHRWESMKYFYYGL
-758 CVLVKKGGT
+758 CILVKEGGAVAVSYFDE
-767 AAIRFLNEASG
+767 AANY
-778 HAAFSPKEDIDAL
+778 AACFGGDVDEY
-791 GLLEMGDWLDNR
+791 GLLEMGEWLDKR

-811 FITKK
+811 FMTKK
-816 VFEERKN
+816 VTEERKN

>member
-1 MEREDFCWTKF
+1 MKREDFCWTKF

-34 GLESCQPGITE
+34 GLESCQPGIAE

-66 LYDLAQTL
+66 LYNLAQTL

-79 AFFGKVRH
+79 NFFGKVRH

-103 AQKLTSFDEVQET
+103 ALKLTSFDEVQET

-123 EAMLNLKVGLS
+123 EAMLNLKVGFS

-165 WNEDFIKA
+165 WNEDFILA

-190 IVSAVSLSCSVFMDP
+190 IVSAVSLSCSVFMVP
-205 LKIGLLL
+205 EKIGLLL
-212 RLVKSADSCSVRERA
+212 RLFKSAGSCSVRERA
-227 FVGFVFSVISNPA
+227 FVGFVFSVITNPA
-240 ESDACWQAAAST
+240 ESDACWRAAAAT
-252 VIDDDFLAACVDL
+252 VTDDVLLAACVDL

-280 EMMHSVVKTMFSTLT
+280 EMMHSVVKTMFSTFT
-295 HDLTEKLKDMGKVE
+295 QDLAEKLKDRGKVG
-309 LDEFTVDGEDPDED
+309 LYEFTADGEDPEEA

-376 VAMNQHR
+376 GVMNQHR
-383 NFVNNLLNGASMC
+383 NFVNNLLKGASMC

-402 VILSLNTT
+402 VILSLNNT
-410 SGEFIKA
+410 SKEFIKS
-417 LDADPEHLMLG
+417 LDVAPENMVSG
-428 HDSYDAEEGE
+428 PVFYDEEDE
-438 EENEQNAEESVEE
+438 VEKEQNTEESVEDE
-451 ESDSAEAKDSEKVRL
+451 TDSTEAKDSENVTL
-466 LDSVMEREEDL
+466 LDSVMEHEENL
-477 SEEEK
+477 SEEK
-482 KKLAVRIRHRYVQD
+482 KKKRAIRVRHRYVQD
-496 LFRFYTLSPMRGTFE
+496 LYRFYTLSPMRKAFD
-511 NPFEM
+511 NPFEV
-516 QMKIPF
+516 QKEIPF

-543 SAKRGDYAFVSKI
+543 SAKRGDFAFVSRI
-556 LRNLEKYTDEEHM
+556 LRNLSQYTEEEQM
-569 MLALAYKSEE
+569 MLALAYYSE
-579 KYDEALEHLY
+579 KNYSDALDY
-589 VIKNTSPTY
+589 VCDILEVNSKY
-598 KAATEL
+598 KAAYEL
-604 KLEIEEEIKDPAA
+604 KLKIEEKCEDENAFSTLDEIIKLETDKD
-617 LITLNCLIKEES
+617 
-629 DESKQFKLKLKK
+629 KQFKLQLKK
-641 TDLLLK
+641 IDLSLK
-647 LHHYKEA
+647 FHRFNEA
-654 LEWAFQMDEQ
+654 LQLAFLLDEQ
-664 YPKEEQVECRL
+664 HPKEEQIECRL
-675 AFSLLFSESEG
+675 AFSLLFTDSEG
-686 DKNIDHAMALI
+686 DKNIDRAMALI
-697 EPYLQNSD
+697 EPYIQKCQEDEMKKLLQAD
-705 DNEIRDIL
+705 LKDI
-713 NSDMT
+713 DQ
-718 DMDKD
+718 
-723 EKERMFMKML
+723 EHVEQMFMKML
-733 SAMVSKVSKPQ
+733 STMMKKVSHSV
-744 DHRWESMKFFYYGL
+744 DHRWESMKYFYYGL
-758 CVLVKKGGT
+758 CILVKEGGAVAVSYFDE
-767 AAIRFLNEASG
+767 AANY
-778 HAAFSPKEDIDAL
+778 AACFGGDVDEY
-791 GLLEMGDWLDNR
+791 GLLEMGEWLDKR

-811 FITKK
+811 FMTKK
-816 VFEERKN
+816 VTEERKN

>member
-1 MEREDFCWTKF
+1 MKREDFSWIKF

-34 GLESCQPGITE
+34 GLESCQPGIAE

-66 LYDLAQTL
+66 LYNLAQTL

-79 AFFGKVRH
+79 NFFGKVRH

-103 AQKLTSFDEVQET
+103 ALKLTSFDEVQET

-123 EAMLNLKVGLS
+123 EAMLNLKVGFS

-165 WNEDFIKA
+165 WNEDFILA

-190 IVSAVSLSCSVFMDP
+190 IVSAVSLSCSVFMVP
-205 LKIGLLL
+205 EKIGLLL
-212 RLVKSADSCSVRERA
+212 RLFKSAGSCSVRERA
-227 FVGFVFSVISNPA
+227 FVGFVFSVITNPA
-240 ESDACWQAAAST
+240 ESDACWRAAAAT
-252 VIDDDFLAACVDL
+252 VTDDVLLAACVDL

-280 EMMHSVVKTMFSTLT
+280 EMMHSVVKTMFSTFT
-295 HDLTEKLKDMGKVE
+295 QDLAEKLKDRGKVG
-309 LDEFTVDGEDPDED
+309 LDEFTADGEDPEEA

-376 VAMNQHR
+376 GVMNQHR
-383 NFVNNLLNGASMC
+383 NFVNNLLKGASMC

-402 VILSLNTT
+402 VILSLNNT
-410 SGEFIKA
+410 SKEFIKS
-417 LDADPEHLMLG
+417 LDVAPENMVSG
-428 HDSYDAEEGE
+428 PVFYDEEDE
-438 EENEQNAEESVEE
+438 VEKEQNTEESVEDE
-451 ESDSAEAKDSEKVRL
+451 TDSTEAKDSENVTL
-466 LDSVMEREEDL
+466 LDSVMEHEENL
-477 SEEEK
+477 SEEK
-482 KKLAVRIRHRYVQD
+482 KKKRAIRVRHRYVQD
-496 LFRFYTLSPMRGTFE
+496 LYRFYTLSPMRKAFD
-511 NPFEM
+511 NPFEV
-516 QMKIPF
+516 QKEIPF

-543 SAKRGDYAFVSKI
+543 SAKRGDFAFVSRI
-556 LRNLEKYTDEEHM
+556 LRNLSQYTEEEQM
-569 MLALAYKSEE
+569 MLALAYYSE
-579 KYDEALEHLY
+579 KNYSDALDY
-589 VIKNTSPTY
+589 VCDILEVNSKY
-598 KAATEL
+598 KAAYEL
-604 KLEIEEEIKDPAA
+604 KLKIEEKCEDENAFSTLDEIIKLETDKD
-617 LITLNCLIKEES
+617 
-629 DESKQFKLKLKK
+629 KQFKLQLKK
-641 TDLLLK
+641 IDLSLK
-647 LHHYKEA
+647 FHRFNEA
-654 LEWAFQMDEQ
+654 LQLAFLLDEQ
-664 YPKEEQVECRL
+664 HPKEEQIECRL
-675 AFSLLFSESEG
+675 AFSLLLTDSEG
-686 DKNIDHAMALI
+686 DKNIDRAMALI
-697 EPYLQNSD
+697 EPYIQKCQEDEMKKLLQAD
-705 DNEIRDIL
+705 LKDI
-713 NSDMT
+713 DQ
-718 DMDKD
+718 
-723 EKERMFMKML
+723 EHVEQMFMKML
-733 SAMVSKVSKPQ
+733 STMMKKVSHSV
-744 DHRWESMKFFYYGL
+744 DHRWESMKYFYYGL
-758 CVLVKKGGT
+758 CILVKEGGAVAVSYFDE
-767 AAIRFLNEASG
+767 AANY
-778 HAAFSPKEDIDAL
+778 AACFGGDVDEY
-791 GLLEMGDWLDNR
+791 GLLEMGEWLDKR

-811 FITKK
+811 FMTKK
-816 VFEERKN
+816 VTEERKN

>member
-1 MEREDFCWTKF
+1 MKREDFCWTKF

-34 GLESCQPGITE
+34 GLESCQPGIAE
-45 IEKRYDDL
+45 IEKRYDNL

-66 LYDLAQTL
+66 LYNLAQTL

-79 AFFGKVRH
+79 NFFGKVRH

-103 AQKLTSFDEVQET
+103 ALKLTSFDEVQET

-123 EAMLNLKVGLS
+123 EAMLNLKVGFS

-165 WNEDFIKA
+165 WNEDFILA

-190 IVSAVSLSCSVFMDP
+190 IVSAVSLSCSVFMVP
-205 LKIGLLL
+205 EKIGLLL
-212 RLVKSADSCSVRERA
+212 RLFKSAGSCSVRERA
-227 FVGFVFSVISNPA
+227 FVGFVFSVITNPA
-240 ESDACWQAAAST
+240 ESDACWRAAAAT
-252 VIDDDFLAACVDL
+252 VTDDVLLAACVDL

-280 EMMHSVVKTMFSTLT
+280 EMMHSVVKTMFSTFT
-295 HDLTEKLKDMGKVE
+295 QDLAEKLKDRGKVG
-309 LDEFTVDGEDPDED
+309 LDEFTADGEDPEEA

-376 VAMNQHR
+376 GVMNQHR
-383 NFVNNLLNGASMC
+383 NFVNNLLKGASMC

-402 VILSLNTT
+402 VILSLNNT
-410 SGEFIKA
+410 SKEFIKS
-417 LDADPEHLMLG
+417 LDVAPENMVSG
-428 HDSYDAEEGE
+428 PVFYDE
-438 EENEQNAEESVEE
+438 EEEVEKEQNTEESVEDE
-451 ESDSAEAKDSEKVRL
+451 TDSTEAKDSENVTL
-466 LDSVMEREEDL
+466 LDSVMEHEENL
-477 SEEEK
+477 SEEK
-482 KKLAVRIRHRYVQD
+482 KKKRAIRVRHRYVQD
-496 LFRFYTLSPMRGTFE
+496 LYRFYTLSPMRKAFD
-511 NPFEM
+511 NPFEV
-516 QMKIPF
+516 QKEIPF

-543 SAKRGDYAFVSKI
+543 SAKRGDFAFVSRI
-556 LRNLEKYTDEEHM
+556 LRNLSQYTEEEQM
-569 MLALAYKSEE
+569 MLALAYYSE
-579 KYDEALEHLY
+579 KNYSDALDY
-589 VIKNTSPTY
+589 VCDILEVNSKY
-598 KAATEL
+598 KAAYEL
-604 KLEIEEEIKDPAA
+604 KLKIEEKCEDENAFSTLDEIIKLETDKD
-617 LITLNCLIKEES
+617 
-629 DESKQFKLKLKK
+629 KQFKLQLKK
-641 TDLLLK
+641 IDLSLK
-647 LHHYKEA
+647 FHRFNEA
-654 LEWAFQMDEQ
+654 LQLAFLLDEQ
-664 YPKEEQVECRL
+664 HPKEEQIECRL
-675 AFSLLFSESEG
+675 AFSLLFTDSEG
-686 DKNIDHAMALI
+686 DKNIDRAMALI
-697 EPYLQNSD
+697 EPYIQKCQEDEMKKLLQAD
-705 DNEIRDIL
+705 LKDI
-713 NSDMT
+713 DQ
-718 DMDKD
+718 
-723 EKERMFMKML
+723 EHVEQMFMKML
-733 SAMVSKVSKPQ
+733 STMMKKVSHSV
-744 DHRWESMKFFYYGL
+744 DHRWESMKYFYYGL
-758 CVLVKKGGT
+758 CILVKEGGAVAVSYFDE
-767 AAIRFLNEASG
+767 AANY
-778 HAAFSPKEDIDAL
+778 AACFGGDVDEY
-791 GLLEMGDWLDNR
+791 GLLEMGEWLDKR

-811 FITKK
+811 FMTKK
-816 VFEERKN
+816 VTEERKN

>member
-1 MEREDFCWTKF
+1 MKREDFCWTKF

-34 GLESCQPGITE
+34 GLESCQPGIAE

-66 LYDLAQTL
+66 LYNLAQTL

-79 AFFGKVRH
+79 NFFGKVRH

-103 AQKLTSFDEVQET
+103 ALKLTSFDEVQET

-123 EAMLNLKVGLS
+123 EAMLNLKVGFS

-165 WNEDFIKA
+165 WNEDFILA

-190 IVSAVSLSCSVFMDP
+190 IVSAVSLSCSVFMVP
-205 LKIGLLL
+205 EKIGLLL
-212 RLVKSADSCSVRERA
+212 RLFKSAGSCSVRERA
-227 FVGFVFSVISNPA
+227 FVGFVFSVITNPA
-240 ESDACWQAAAST
+240 ESDACWRAAAAT
-252 VIDDDFLAACVDL
+252 VTDDVLLAACVDL

-280 EMMHSVVKTMFSTLT
+280 EMMHSVVKTMFSTFT
-295 HDLTEKLKDMGKVE
+295 QDLAEKLKDRGKVG
-309 LDEFTVDGEDPDED
+309 LDEFTADGEDPEEA

-376 VAMNQHR
+376 GVMNQHR
-383 NFVNNLLNGASMC
+383 NFVNNLLKGASMC

-402 VILSLNTT
+402 VILSLNNT
-410 SGEFIKA
+410 SKEFIKS
-417 LDADPEHLMLG
+417 LDVAPENMVSG
-428 HDSYDAEEGE
+428 PVFYDEEDE
-438 EENEQNAEESVEE
+438 VEKEQNTEESVEDE
-451 ESDSAEAKDSEKVRL
+451 TDSTEAKDSENVTQ
-466 LDSVMEREEDL
+466 LDSVMEHEENL
-477 SEEEK
+477 SEEK
-482 KKLAVRIRHRYVQD
+482 KNKRAIRVRHRYVQD
-496 LFRFYTLSPMRGTFE
+496 LYRFYTLSPMRKAFD
-511 NPFEM
+511 NPFEV
-516 QMKIPF
+516 QKEIPF

-543 SAKRGDYAFVSKI
+543 SAKRGDFAFVSRI
-556 LRNLEKYTDEEHM
+556 LRNLSQYTEEEQM
-569 MLALAYKSEE
+569 MLALAYYSE
-579 KYDEALEHLY
+579 KNYSDALDY
-589 VIKNTSPTY
+589 VCDILEVNSKY
-598 KAATEL
+598 KAAYEL
-604 KLEIEEEIKDPAA
+604 KLKIEEKCEDENAFSTLDEIIKLETDKD
-617 LITLNCLIKEES
+617 
-629 DESKQFKLKLKK
+629 KQFKLQLKK
-641 TDLLLK
+641 IDLSLK
-647 LHHYKEA
+647 FHRFNEA
-654 LEWAFQMDEQ
+654 LQLAFLLDEQ
-664 YPKEEQVECRL
+664 HPKEEQIECRL
-675 AFSLLFSESEG
+675 AFSLLFTDSEG
-686 DKNIDHAMALI
+686 DKNIDRAMALI
-697 EPYLQNSD
+697 EPYIQKCQEDEMKKLLQAD
-705 DNEIRDIL
+705 LKDI
-713 NSDMT
+713 DQ
-718 DMDKD
+718 
-723 EKERMFMKML
+723 EHVEQMFMKML
-733 SAMVSKVSKPQ
+733 STMMKKVSHSV
-744 DHRWESMKFFYYGL
+744 DHRWESMKYFYYGL
-758 CVLVKKGGT
+758 CILVKEGGAVAVSYFDE
-767 AAIRFLNEASG
+767 AANY
-778 HAAFSPKEDIDAL
+778 AACFGGDVDEY
-791 GLLEMGDWLDNR
+791 GLLEMGEWLDKR

-811 FITKK
+811 FMTKK
-816 VFEERKN
+816 VTEERKN

>member
-1 MEREDFCWTKF
+1 MKREDFCWTKF

-34 GLESCQPGITE
+34 GLESCQLGIAE

-66 LYDLAQTL
+66 LYNLAQTL

-79 AFFGKVRH
+79 NFFGKVRH

-103 AQKLTSFDEVQET
+103 ALKLTSFDEVQET

-123 EAMLNLKVGLS
+123 EAMLNLKVGFS

-165 WNEDFIKA
+165 WNEDFILA

-190 IVSAVSLSCSVFMDP
+190 IVSAVSLSCSVFMVP
-205 LKIGLLL
+205 EKIGLLL
-212 RLVKSADSCSVRERA
+212 RLFKSAGSCSVRERA
-227 FVGFVFSVISNPA
+227 FVGFVFSVITNPA
-240 ESDACWQAAAST
+240 ESDACWRAAAAT
-252 VIDDDFLAACVDL
+252 VTDDVLLAACVDL

-280 EMMHSVVKTMFSTLT
+280 EMMHSVVKTMFSTFT
-295 HDLTEKLKDMGKVE
+295 QDLAEKLKDRGKVG
-309 LDEFTVDGEDPDED
+309 LDEFTADGEDPEEA

-376 VAMNQHR
+376 GVMNQHR
-383 NFVNNLLNGASMC
+383 NFVNNLLKGASMC

-402 VILSLNTT
+402 VILSLNNT
-410 SGEFIKA
+410 SKEFIKS
-417 LDADPEHLMLG
+417 LDVAPENMVSG
-428 HDSYDAEEGE
+428 PVFYDEEDE
-438 EENEQNAEESVEE
+438 VEKEQNTEESVEDE
-451 ESDSAEAKDSEKVRL
+451 TDSTEAKDSENVTL
-466 LDSVMEREEDL
+466 LDSVMEHEENL
-477 SEEEK
+477 SEEK
-482 KKLAVRIRHRYVQD
+482 KKKRAIRVRHRYVQD
-496 LFRFYTLSPMRGTFE
+496 LYRFYTLSPMRKAFD
-511 NPFEM
+511 NPFEV
-516 QMKIPF
+516 QKEIPF

-543 SAKRGDYAFVSKI
+543 SAKRGDFAFVSRI
-556 LRNLEKYTDEEHM
+556 LRNLSQYTEEEQM
-569 MLALAYKSEE
+569 MLALAYYSE
-579 KYDEALEHLY
+579 KNYSDALDY
-589 VIKNTSPTY
+589 VCDILEVNSKY
-598 KAATEL
+598 KAAYEL
-604 KLEIEEEIKDPAA
+604 KLKIEEKCEDENAFSTLDEIIKLETDKD
-617 LITLNCLIKEES
+617 
-629 DESKQFKLKLKK
+629 KQFKLQLKK
-641 TDLLLK
+641 IDLSLK
-647 LHHYKEA
+647 FHRFNEA
-654 LEWAFQMDEQ
+654 LQLAFLLDEQ
-664 YPKEEQVECRL
+664 HPKEEQIECRL
-675 AFSLLFSESEG
+675 AFSLLFTDSEG
-686 DKNIDHAMALI
+686 DKNIDRAMALI
-697 EPYLQNSD
+697 EPYIQKCQEDEMKKLLQAD
-705 DNEIRDIL
+705 LKDI
-713 NSDMT
+713 DQ
-718 DMDKD
+718 
-723 EKERMFMKML
+723 EHVEQMFMKML
-733 SAMVSKVSKPQ
+733 STMMKKVSHSV
-744 DHRWESMKFFYYGL
+744 DHRWESMKYFYYGL
-758 CVLVKKGGT
+758 CILVKEGGAVAVSYFDE
-767 AAIRFLNEASG
+767 AANY
-778 HAAFSPKEDIDAL
+778 AACFGGDVDEY
-791 GLLEMGDWLDNR
+791 GLLEMGEWLDKR

-811 FITKK
+811 FMTKK
-816 VFEERKN
+816 VTEERKN

>member
-1 MEREDFCWTKF
+1 MKREDFCWTKF

-34 GLESCQPGITE
+34 GLESCQPGIAE

-66 LYDLAQTL
+66 LYNLAQTL

-79 AFFGKVRH
+79 NFFGKVRH

-103 AQKLTSFDEVQET
+103 ALKLTSFDEVQET

-123 EAMLNLKVGLS
+123 EAMLNLKVGFS

-165 WNEDFIKA
+165 WNEDFILA

-190 IVSAVSLSCSVFMDP
+190 IVSAVSLSCSVFMVP
-205 LKIGLLL
+205 EKIGLLL
-212 RLVKSADSCSVRERA
+212 RLFKSAGSCSVRERA
-227 FVGFVFSVISNPA
+227 FVGFVFSVITNPA
-240 ESDACWQAAAST
+240 ESDACWRAAAAT
-252 VIDDDFLAACVDL
+252 VTDDVLLAASVDL

-280 EMMHSVVKTMFSTLT
+280 EMMHSVVKTMFSTFTQNLA
-295 HDLTEKLKDMGKVE
+295 EKLKDRGKVG
-309 LDEFTVDGEDPDED
+309 LDEFTADGEDPEEA

-376 VAMNQHR
+376 GVMNQHR
-383 NFVNNLLNGASMC
+383 NFVNNLLKGASMC

-402 VILSLNTT
+402 VILSLNNT
-410 SGEFIKA
+410 SKEFIKS
-417 LDADPEHLMLG
+417 LDVAPENMVSG
-428 HDSYDAEEGE
+428 PVFYDEEDE
-438 EENEQNAEESVEE
+438 VEKEQNTEESVEDE
-451 ESDSAEAKDSEKVRL
+451 TDSTEAKDSENVTL
-466 LDSVMEREEDL
+466 LDSVMEHEENL
-477 SEEEK
+477 SEEK
-482 KKLAVRIRHRYVQD
+482 KKKRAIRVRHRYVQD
-496 LFRFYTLSPMRGTFE
+496 LYRFYTLSPMRKAFD
-511 NPFEM
+511 NPFEV
-516 QMKIPF
+516 QKEIPF

-543 SAKRGDYAFVSKI
+543 SAKRGDFAFVSRI
-556 LRNLEKYTDEEHM
+556 LRNLSQYTEEEQM
-569 MLALAYKSEE
+569 MLALAYYSE
-579 KYDEALEHLY
+579 KNYSDALDY
-589 VIKNTSPTY
+589 VCDILEVNSKY
-598 KAATEL
+598 KAAYEL
-604 KLEIEEEIKDPAA
+604 KLKIEEKCEDENAFSTLDEIIKLETDKD
-617 LITLNCLIKEES
+617 
-629 DESKQFKLKLKK
+629 KQFKLQLKK
-641 TDLLLK
+641 IDLSLK
-647 LHHYKEA
+647 FHRFNEA
-654 LEWAFQMDEQ
+654 LQLAFLLDEQ
-664 YPKEEQVECRL
+664 HPKEEQIECRL
-675 AFSLLFSESEG
+675 AFSLLFTDSEG
-686 DKNIDHAMALI
+686 DKNIDRAMALI
-697 EPYLQNSD
+697 EPYIQKCQEDEMKKLLQAD
-705 DNEIRDIL
+705 LKDI
-713 NSDMT
+713 DQ
-718 DMDKD
+718 
-723 EKERMFMKML
+723 EHVEQMFMKML
-733 SAMVSKVSKPQ
+733 STMMKKVSHSV
-744 DHRWESMKFFYYGL
+744 DHRWESMKYFYYGL
-758 CVLVKKGGT
+758 CILVKEGGAVAVSYFDE
-767 AAIRFLNEASG
+767 AANY
-778 HAAFSPKEDIDAL
+778 AACFGGDVDEY
-791 GLLEMGDWLDNR
+791 GLLEMGEWLDKR

-811 FITKK
+811 FMTKK
-816 VFEERKN
+816 VTEERKN

>member
-1 MEREDFCWTKF
+1 MKREDFCWTKF

-34 GLESCQPGITE
+34 GLESCQPGIAE

-66 LYDLAQTL
+66 LYNLAQTL

-79 AFFGKVRH
+79 NIFGKVRH

-103 AQKLTSFDEVQET
+103 ALKLTSFDEVQET

-123 EAMLNLKVGLS
+123 EAMLNLKVGFS

-165 WNEDFIKA
+165 WNEDFILA

-190 IVSAVSLSCSVFMDP
+190 IVSAVSLSCSVFMVP
-205 LKIGLLL
+205 EKIGLLL
-212 RLVKSADSCSVRERA
+212 RLFKSAGSCSVRERA
-227 FVGFVFSVISNPA
+227 FVGFVFSVITNPA
-240 ESDACWQAAAST
+240 ESDACWRAAAAT
-252 VIDDDFLAACVDL
+252 VTDDVLLAACVDL

-280 EMMHSVVKTMFSTLT
+280 EMMHSVVKTMFSTFT
-295 HDLTEKLKDMGKVE
+295 QDLAEKLKDRGKVG
-309 LDEFTVDGEDPDED
+309 LDEFTADGEDPEEA

-376 VAMNQHR
+376 GVMNQHR
-383 NFVNNLLNGASMC
+383 NFVNNLLKGASMC

-402 VILSLNTT
+402 VILSLNNT
-410 SGEFIKA
+410 SKEFIKS
-417 LDADPEHLMLG
+417 LDVAPENMVSG
-428 HDSYDAEEGE
+428 PVFYDEEDE
-438 EENEQNAEESVEE
+438 VEKEQNTEESVEDE
-451 ESDSAEAKDSEKVRL
+451 TDSTEAKDSENVTQ
-466 LDSVMEREEDL
+466 LDSVMEHEENL
-477 SEEEK
+477 SEEK
-482 KKLAVRIRHRYVQD
+482 KKKRAIRVRHRYVQD
-496 LFRFYTLSPMRGTFE
+496 LYRFYTLSPMRKAFD
-511 NPFEM
+511 NPFEV
-516 QMKIPF
+516 QKEIPF

-543 SAKRGDYAFVSKI
+543 SAKRGDFAFVSRI
-556 LRNLEKYTDEEHM
+556 LRNLSQYTEEEQM
-569 MLALAYKSEE
+569 MLALAYYSE
-579 KYDEALEHLY
+579 KNYSDALDY
-589 VIKNTSPTY
+589 VCDILEVNSKY
-598 KAATEL
+598 KAAYEL
-604 KLEIEEEIKDPAA
+604 KLKIEEKCEDENAFSTLDEIIKLETDKD
-617 LITLNCLIKEES
+617 
-629 DESKQFKLKLKK
+629 KQFKLQLKK
-641 TDLLLK
+641 IDLSLK
-647 LHHYKEA
+647 FHRFNEA
-654 LEWAFQMDEQ
+654 LQLAFLLDEQ
-664 YPKEEQVECRL
+664 HPKEEQIECRL
-675 AFSLLFSESEG
+675 AFSLLFTDSEG
-686 DKNIDHAMALI
+686 DKNIDRAMALI
-697 EPYLQNSD
+697 EPYIQKCQEDEMKKLLQAD
-705 DNEIRDIL
+705 LKDI
-713 NSDMT
+713 DQ
-718 DMDKD
+718 
-723 EKERMFMKML
+723 EHVEQMFMKML
-733 SAMVSKVSKPQ
+733 STMMKKVSHSV
-744 DHRWESMKFFYYGL
+744 DHRWESMKYFYYGL
-758 CVLVKKGGT
+758 CILVKEGGAVAVSYFDE
-767 AAIRFLNEASG
+767 AANY
-778 HAAFSPKEDIDAL
+778 AACFGGDVDEY
-791 GLLEMGDWLDNR
+791 GLLEMGEWLDKR

-811 FITKK
+811 FMTKK
-816 VFEERKN
+816 VTEERKN

>member
-1 MEREDFCWTKF
+1 MKREDFCWTKF

-20 SRIEAIRKIIDQEV
+20 SRIEAIRKIIDQAV
-34 GLESCQPGITE
+34 GLESCQPGIAE

-66 LYDLAQTL
+66 LYNLAQTL

-79 AFFGKVRH
+79 NFFGKVRH

-103 AQKLTSFDEVQET
+103 ALKLTSFDEVQET

-123 EAMLNLKVGLS
+123 EAMLNLKVGFS

-165 WNEDFIKA
+165 WNEDFILA

-190 IVSAVSLSCSVFMDP
+190 IVSAVSLSCSVFMVP
-205 LKIGLLL
+205 EKIGLLL
-212 RLVKSADSCSVRERA
+212 RLFKSAGSCSVRERA
-227 FVGFVFSVISNPA
+227 FVGFVFSVITNPA
-240 ESDACWQAAAST
+240 ESDACWRAAAAT
-252 VIDDDFLAACVDL
+252 VTDDVLLAACVDL

-280 EMMHSVVKTMFSTLT
+280 EMMHSVVKTMFSTFT
-295 HDLTEKLKDMGKVE
+295 QDLAEKLKDRGKVG
-309 LDEFTVDGEDPDED
+309 LDEFTADGEDPEEA

-376 VAMNQHR
+376 GVMNQHR
-383 NFVNNLLNGASMC
+383 NFVNNLLKGASMC

-402 VILSLNTT
+402 VILSLNNT
-410 SGEFIKA
+410 SKEFIKS
-417 LDADPEHLMLG
+417 LDVAPENMVSG
-428 HDSYDAEEGE
+428 PVFYDEEDE
-438 EENEQNAEESVEE
+438 VEKEQNTEESVEDE
-451 ESDSAEAKDSEKVRL
+451 TDSTEAKDSENVTL
-466 LDSVMEREEDL
+466 LDSVMEHEENL
-477 SEEEK
+477 SEEK
-482 KKLAVRIRHRYVQD
+482 KKKRAIRVRHRYVQD
-496 LFRFYTLSPMRGTFE
+496 LYRFYTLSPMRKAFD
-511 NPFEM
+511 NPFEV
-516 QMKIPF
+516 QKEIPF

-543 SAKRGDYAFVSKI
+543 SAKRGDFAFVSRI
-556 LRNLEKYTDEEHM
+556 LRNLSQYTEEEQM
-569 MLALAYKSEE
+569 MLALAYYSE
-579 KYDEALEHLY
+579 KNYSDALDY
-589 VIKNTSPTY
+589 VCDILEVNSKY
-598 KAATEL
+598 KAAYEL
-604 KLEIEEEIKDPAA
+604 KLKIEEKCEDENAFSTLDEIIKLETDKD
-617 LITLNCLIKEES
+617 
-629 DESKQFKLKLKK
+629 KQFKLQLKK
-641 TDLLLK
+641 IDLSLK
-647 LHHYKEA
+647 FHRFNEA
-654 LEWAFQMDEQ
+654 LQLAFLLDEQ
-664 YPKEEQVECRL
+664 HPKEEQIECRL
-675 AFSLLFSESEG
+675 AFSLLFTDSEG
-686 DKNIDHAMALI
+686 DKNIDRAMALI
-697 EPYLQNSD
+697 EPYIQKCQEDEMKKLLQAD
-705 DNEIRDIL
+705 LKDI
-713 NSDMT
+713 DQ
-718 DMDKD
+718 
-723 EKERMFMKML
+723 EHVEQMFMKML
-733 SAMVSKVSKPQ
+733 STMMKKVSHSV
-744 DHRWESMKFFYYGL
+744 DHRWESMKYFYYGL
-758 CVLVKKGGT
+758 CILVKEGGAVAVSYFDE
-767 AAIRFLNEASG
+767 AANY
-778 HAAFSPKEDIDAL
+778 AACFGGDVDEY
-791 GLLEMGDWLDNR
+791 GLLEMGEWLDKR

-811 FITKK
+811 FMTKK
-816 VFEERKN
+816 VTEERKN

>member
-1 MEREDFCWTKF
+1 MKREDFSWTKF

-20 SRIEAIRKIIDQEV
+20 SRIEAIRKIIGQEV
-34 GLESCQPGITE
+34 GLESCQPGIAE

-66 LYDLAQTL
+66 LYNLAQTL

-79 AFFGKVRH
+79 NFFGKVRH

-103 AQKLTSFDEVQET
+103 ALKLTSFDEVQET

-123 EAMLNLKVGLS
+123 EAMLNLKVGFS

-165 WNEDFIKA
+165 WNEDFILA

-190 IVSAVSLSCSVFMDP
+190 IVSAVSLSCSVFMVP
-205 LKIGLLL
+205 EKIGLLL
-212 RLVKSADSCSVRERA
+212 RLFKSAGSCSVRERA
-227 FVGFVFSVISNPA
+227 FVGFVFSVITNPA
-240 ESDACWQAAAST
+240 ESDACWRAAAAT
-252 VIDDDFLAACVDL
+252 VTDDVLLAACVDL

-280 EMMHSVVKTMFSTLT
+280 EMMHSVVKTMFSTFT
-295 HDLTEKLKDMGKVE
+295 QDLAEKLKDRGKVG
-309 LDEFTVDGEDPDED
+309 LDEFTADGEDPEEA

-376 VAMNQHR
+376 GVMNQHR
-383 NFVNNLLNGASMC
+383 NFVNNLLKGASMC

-402 VILSLNTT
+402 VILSLNNT
-410 SGEFIKA
+410 SKEFIKS
-417 LDADPEHLMLG
+417 LDVAPENMVSG
-428 HDSYDAEEGE
+428 PVFYDEEDE
-438 EENEQNAEESVEE
+438 VEKEQNTEESVEDE
-451 ESDSAEAKDSEKVRL
+451 TDSTEAKDSENVTL
-466 LDSVMEREEDL
+466 LDSVMEHEENL
-477 SEEEK
+477 SEEK
-482 KKLAVRIRHRYVQD
+482 KKKRAIRVRHRYVQD
-496 LFRFYTLSPMRGTFE
+496 LYRFYTLSPMRKAFD
-511 NPFEM
+511 NPFEV
-516 QMKIPF
+516 QKEIPF

-543 SAKRGDYAFVSKI
+543 SAKRGDFAFVSRI
-556 LRNLEKYTDEEHM
+556 LRNLSQYTEEEQM
-569 MLALAYKSEE
+569 MLALAYYSE
-579 KYDEALEHLY
+579 KNYSDALDY
-589 VIKNTSPTY
+589 VCDILEVNSKY
-598 KAATEL
+598 KAAYEL
-604 KLEIEEEIKDPAA
+604 KLKIEEKCEDENAFSTLDEIIKLETDKD
-617 LITLNCLIKEES
+617 
-629 DESKQFKLKLKK
+629 KQFKLQLKK
-641 TDLLLK
+641 IDLSLK
-647 LHHYKEA
+647 FHRFNEA
-654 LEWAFQMDEQ
+654 LQLAFLLDEQ
-664 YPKEEQVECRL
+664 HPKEEQIECRL
-675 AFSLLFSESEG
+675 AFSLLFTDSEG
-686 DKNIDHAMALI
+686 DKNIDRAMALI
-697 EPYLQNSD
+697 EPYIQKCQEDEMKKLLQAD
-705 DNEIRDIL
+705 LKDI
-713 NSDMT
+713 DQ
-718 DMDKD
+718 
-723 EKERMFMKML
+723 EHVEQMFMKML
-733 SAMVSKVSKPQ
+733 STMMKKVSHSV
-744 DHRWESMKFFYYGL
+744 DHRWESMKYFYYGL
-758 CVLVKKGGT
+758 CILVKEGGAVAVSYFDE
-767 AAIRFLNEASG
+767 AANY
-778 HAAFSPKEDIDAL
+778 AACFGGDVDEY
-791 GLLEMGDWLDNR
+791 GLLEMGEWLDKR

-811 FITKK
+811 FMTKK
-816 VFEERKN
+816 VTEERKN